1 MTLTKEEAK
10 NMNILDVA
18 NSLGMNMLKS
28 SRNEYYWDEH
38 DSFKINTSKN
48 MFRWYSKDIGGDV
61 IQMIQTLRGVSFREA
76 INYLDTGNFEEAKVQ
91 EVTREPFKYLLEKY
105 ETDFDNGR
113 RYLKE
118 IRGLSDNTIDFFL
131 KEKALALVNRK
142 YQDGYSE
149 QVLVFKYFDD
159 NQNIIGGTLQGIVPN
174 KDRYEGKGYLKQ
186 IIYNSDGTAG
196 VNVTVGEKA
205 DRLIFFEAPID
216 MMSYYELNKHNL
228 NNVKLISMDGLK
240 ESTVAR
246 YLTEHIITDEVRK
259 KTLDFSNAVGYMN
272 FIINDTDYFDDNK
285 NTDVI
290 TLAVDNDS
298 AGRNFIEKLEKIGL
312 KFQTELP
319 PQLKNK
325 EKTDWNEVLIVQK
338 KLEKS
343 KGEINV
349 EQNTENKT
357 IEELNAPF
365 FNAEILDAYVEE
377 VMQYY
382 TKDITKAD
390 YLFPDG
396 RMVSSWEYGLRGSD
410 HRTIRNYF
418 DAMEQPQLDI
428 LDNHP
433 RDFWNLIHNGLG
445 AVRLTPE
452 TQVALILEG
461 QKLTPIQQEILKNST
476 FTVEVYQESKEIT
489 PEYLKKL
496 GVDYKFEKEK
506 TSNFGSKEEQKVS
519 LQKLV
524 DSKKIN
530 QWQKQPEYYFVKGLR
545 KVAVKLEN
553 GRLRLSKKYPP
564 KNDNEKQYIKD
575 LFEGKDVSISEI
587 RLQKLPENT
596 PKEEKEKIIIENL
609 AYGNDAKGL
618 NEHLKMGLKEYV
630 NSDQYKKY
638 LDTIS
643 KFHNYSRRNIDLIHQ
658 QKPDATLIAGAKK
671 WNESFERY
679 TNKGEKGFT
688 IYAPSE
694 YKIKDLNGDFVLD
707 KDGKVKTNIRFIPVK
722 VFDVS
727 QTNGKELSLN
737 SVELE
742 NNVENYVDIYKA
754 LKEIADKD
762 NIKIVFVHKE
772 LMPTAYGSYT
782 PAKNTIELR
791 KGMGQGDTLST
802 LIHELAHA
810 KYQSKIITTEEYAL
824 NELHAESI
832 AYVTSKYLGLDTSKQ
847 SFGYLNSYMK
857 DRKDFT
863 DLDRVIDKIHN
874 DAKDLINKIDTTLEK
889 VKSKE
894 VTKDKFQ
901 SKIERAIEKQKE
913 KISQKAQEVTSEKK
927 FPRQPAMKN

>member
-18 NSLGMNMLKS
+18 NSLGMNMLRS

-61 IQMIQTLRGVSFREA
+61 IQMVQTLRGVSFREA
-76 INYLDTGNFEEAKVQ
+76 INYLDTGHFEEAKVQ
-91 EVTREPFKYLLEKY
+91 EVTRESFKYLLEKY
-105 ETDFDNGR
+105 ETDFENGR

-118 IRGLSDNTIDFFL
+118 VRGLSENTIDFFL
-131 KEKALALVNRK
+131 KEKVLALVNRK
-142 YQDGYSE
+142 YKDGYSE

-246 YLTEHIITDEVRK
+246 YLTEHIITDEARR
-259 KTLDFSNAVGYMN
+259 KTLDFSNAVDYMN
-272 FIINDTDYFDDNK
+272 FIIKDTDYFDDNK

-338 KLEKS
+338 KLEKR
-343 KGEINV
+343 KGEINM
-349 EQNTENKT
+349 EQNTGNKT
-357 IEELNAPF
+357 REEF
-365 FNAEILDAYVEE
+365 
-377 VMQYY
+377 
-382 TKDITKAD
+382 
-390 YLFPDG
+390 
-396 RMVSSWEYGLRGSD
+396 
-410 HRTIRNYF
+410 
-418 DAMEQPQLDI
+418 
-428 LDNHP
+428 
-433 RDFWNLIHNGLG
+433 
-445 AVRLTPE
+445 
-452 TQVALILEG
+452 LE
-461 QKLTPIQQEILKNST
+461 
-476 FTVEVYQESKEIT
+476 
-489 PEYLKKL
+489 
-496 GVDYKFEKEK
+496 
-506 TSNFGSKEEQKVS
+506 
-519 LQKLV
+519 KLV
-524 DSKKIN
+524 DSKKLTQWTKN
-530 QWQKQPEYYFVKGLR
+530 QQYYFVKGLK

-553 GRLRLSKKYPP
+553 GKLRLSKKYPP

-575 LFEGKDVSISEI
+575 LLEGKDVSISEI
-587 RLQKLPENT
+587 RLQQLPDNT
-596 PKEEKEKIIIENL
+596 SKEEKEKIIIENL
-609 AYGNDAKGL
+609 AYGNDVKGL

-679 TNKGEKGFT
+679 INKGEKGFT

-694 YKIKDLNGDFVLD
+694 YKVKDLNGDFVLD

-762 NIKIVFVHKE
+762 NIKIVFVDKE
-772 LMPTAYGSYT
+772 LMPRAYGSYT

-832 AYVTSKYLGLDTSKQ
+832 AYVTSKHLGLDTSKQ

-863 DLDRVIDKIHN
+863 DLDRVIDKIHS

-894 VTKDKFQ
+894 ITKDKFQ

-913 KISQKAQEVTSEKK
+913 KISQKTQEVMPEKK

>member
-61 IQMIQTLRGVSFREA
+61 IQMVQTLRGVSFREA
-76 INYLDTGNFEEAKVQ
+76 INYLDTGHFEEAKVQ

-142 YQDGYSE
+142 YKDGYSE

-205 DRLIFFEAPID
+205 NRLIFFEAPID

-246 YLTEHIITDEVRK
+246 YLTEHIITDEARR
-259 KTLDFSNAVGYMN
+259 KTLDFSNAVDYMN
-272 FIINDTDYFDDNK
+272 FIIKDTDYFDHNK

-338 KLEKS
+338 KLEKR
-343 KGEINV
+343 KGEINM
-349 EQNTENKT
+349 EQNKGNRTR
-357 IEELNAPF
+357 EELNAPF

-382 TKDITKAD
+382 TKDVTKAD

-433 RDFWNLIHNGLG
+433 RDFWNLVHNGLG

-496 GVDYKFEKEK
+496 GIEYKFEKEK
-506 TSNFGSKEEQKVS
+506 VSNLDSKQEQSVN

-524 DSKKIN
+524 DSKKLTQWTKN
-530 QWQKQPEYYFVKGLR
+530 QQYYFVKGLK

-553 GRLRLSKKYPP
+553 GELRLSKKYPP
-564 KNDNEKQYIKD
+564 KNDNEKKYIKD
-575 LFEGKDVSISEI
+575 LLEGKDVSISEI
-587 RLQKLPENT
+587 RLQQLPDNT

-671 WNESFERY
+671 WNESFGRY
-679 TNKGEKGFT
+679 INKGEKGFT

-694 YKIKDLNGDFVLD
+694 HKVKDLNGDFVLD
-707 KDGKVKTNIRFIPVK
+707 EDGKVKTNIRFIPVK

-742 NNVENYVDIYKA
+742 NNVENYVNIYKA

-762 NIKIVFVHKE
+762 NIKIVFVDKE
-772 LMPTAYGSYT
+772 LMPRAYGSYT

-832 AYVTSKYLGLDTSKQ
+832 AYVTSKHLGLDTSKQ

-894 VTKDKFQ
+894 ITRDKFQ
-901 SKIERAIEKQKE
+901 SKIERAIDKQRE
-913 KISQKAQEVTSEKK
+913 KISQKAQEVTPEKK
-927 FPRQPAMKN
+927 FPTQRAMKN

>member
-61 IQMIQTLRGVSFREA
+61 IQMVQTLRGVSFKEA
-76 INYLDTGNFEEAKVQ
+76 INYLNTGHFEEAKVQ

-118 IRGLSDNTIDFFL
+118 VRGLSENTIDFFL
-131 KEKALALVNRK
+131 KEKVLALVNRK

-246 YLTEHIITDEVRK
+246 YLTEHIITDEARR

-272 FIINDTDYFDDNK
+272 FIIKDTDYFDHNK

-343 KGEINV
+343 KGEINM

-365 FNAEILDAYVEE
+365 FN
-377 VMQYY
+377 
-382 TKDITKAD
+382 
-390 YLFPDG
+390 
-396 RMVSSWEYGLRGSD
+396 
-410 HRTIRNYF
+410 
-418 DAMEQPQLDI
+418 
-428 LDNHP
+428 
-433 RDFWNLIHNGLG
+433 
-445 AVRLTPE
+445 
-452 TQVALILEG
+452 
-461 QKLTPIQQEILKNST
+461 
-476 FTVEVYQESKEIT
+476 
-489 PEYLKKL
+489 
-496 GVDYKFEKEK
+496 KEK
-506 TSNFGSKEEQKVS
+506 VSNFDSKQEQSVN

-524 DSKKIN
+524 DSKKLN

-564 KNDNEKQYIKD
+564 KNDNEKQYLKD
-575 LFEGKDVSISEI
+575 LLEGKDVSISEI
-587 RLQKLPENT
+587 RLQQLPENT

-679 TNKGEKGFT
+679 INKGEKGFT

-694 YKIKDLNGDFVLD
+694 YKVKDLNGDFVLD

-754 LKEIADKD
+754 LKGIADKD
-762 NIKIVFVHKE
+762 NIKIVFVDKE
-772 LMPTAYGSYT
+772 LMPRAYGSYT

-832 AYVTSKYLGLDTSKQ
+832 AYVTSKHLGLDTSKQ

-863 DLDRVIDKIHN
+863 DLDRVIDKIHS

-894 VTKDKFQ
+894 ITRDKFQ

-913 KISQKAQEVTSEKK
+913 KISQKTQEVMPEKK

>member
-131 KEKALALVNRK
+131 KEKALALANRK
-142 YQDGYSE
+142 YKDGYSE

-246 YLTEHIITDEVRK
+246 YLTEHIITDEARR
-259 KTLDFSNAVGYMN
+259 KTLDFSNAVDYMN
-272 FIINDTDYFDDNK
+272 FIIKDTDYFDHNK

-338 KLEKS
+338 KLEKR
-343 KGEINV
+343 KGEINM
-349 EQNTENKT
+349 EQNTGNKT
-357 IEELNAPF
+357 REEF
-365 FNAEILDAYVEE
+365 
-377 VMQYY
+377 
-382 TKDITKAD
+382 
-390 YLFPDG
+390 
-396 RMVSSWEYGLRGSD
+396 
-410 HRTIRNYF
+410 
-418 DAMEQPQLDI
+418 
-428 LDNHP
+428 
-433 RDFWNLIHNGLG
+433 
-445 AVRLTPE
+445 
-452 TQVALILEG
+452 LE
-461 QKLTPIQQEILKNST
+461 
-476 FTVEVYQESKEIT
+476 
-489 PEYLKKL
+489 
-496 GVDYKFEKEK
+496 
-506 TSNFGSKEEQKVS
+506 
-519 LQKLV
+519 KLV
-524 DSKKIN
+524 DSKKLTQWTKN
-530 QWQKQPEYYFVKGLR
+530 QQYYFVKGLK

-553 GRLRLSKKYPP
+553 GKLRLSKKYPP

-575 LFEGKDVSISEI
+575 LLEGKDVSISEI
-587 RLQKLPENT
+587 RLQQLPDNT
-596 PKEEKEKIIIENL
+596 LKEEKEKIIIENL
-609 AYGNDAKGL
+609 AYGNDVKGL

-679 TNKGEKGFT
+679 INKGEKGFT

-694 YKIKDLNGDFVLD
+694 YKVKDLNGDFVLD

-762 NIKIVFVHKE
+762 NIKIVFVDKE
-772 LMPTAYGSYT
+772 LMPRAYGSYT

-832 AYVTSKYLGLDTSKQ
+832 AYVTSKHLGLDTSKQ

-863 DLDRVIDKIHN
+863 DLDKVIDKIHN

-913 KISQKAQEVTSEKK
+913 KISQKTQEVIPEKK

>member
-61 IQMIQTLRGVSFREA
+61 IQMVQTLRGVSFREA
-76 INYLDTGNFEEAKVQ
+76 INYLDTGHFEEAKVQ

-118 IRGLSDNTIDFFL
+118 VRGLSDETIDFFL

-142 YQDGYSE
+142 YKDGYSE

-205 DRLIFFEAPID
+205 NRLIFFEAPID

-240 ESTVAR
+240 ESTVTR
-246 YLTEHIITDEVRK
+246 YLTEHIITDEARR
-259 KTLDFSNAVGYMN
+259 KTLDFSNAVDYMN
-272 FIINDTDYFDDNK
+272 FIIKDTDYFDHNK

-338 KLEKS
+338 KLEKR
-343 KGEINV
+343 KGEINM
-349 EQNTENKT
+349 EQNTGNKT
-357 IEELNAPF
+357 REEF
-365 FNAEILDAYVEE
+365 
-377 VMQYY
+377 
-382 TKDITKAD
+382 
-390 YLFPDG
+390 
-396 RMVSSWEYGLRGSD
+396 
-410 HRTIRNYF
+410 
-418 DAMEQPQLDI
+418 
-428 LDNHP
+428 
-433 RDFWNLIHNGLG
+433 
-445 AVRLTPE
+445 
-452 TQVALILEG
+452 
-461 QKLTPIQQEILKNST
+461 LK
-476 FTVEVYQESKEIT
+476 
-489 PEYLKKL
+489 
-496 GVDYKFEKEK
+496 
-506 TSNFGSKEEQKVS
+506 
-519 LQKLV
+519 KLV
-524 DSKKIN
+524 DSKKLTQWTKN
-530 QWQKQPEYYFVKGLR
+530 QQYYFVKGLK

-553 GRLRLSKKYPP
+553 GKLRLSKKYPP

-575 LFEGKDVSISEI
+575 LLEGKDVSISEI
-587 RLQKLPENT
+587 RLQQLPDNT
-596 PKEEKEKIIIENL
+596 SKEEKEKIIIENL
-609 AYGNDAKGL
+609 AYGNDVKGL

-679 TNKGEKGFT
+679 INKGEKGFT

-694 YKIKDLNGDFVLD
+694 YKVKDLNGDFVLD

-762 NIKIVFVHKE
+762 NIKIVFVDKE
-772 LMPTAYGSYT
+772 LMPRAYGSYT

-832 AYVTSKYLGLDTSKQ
+832 AYVTSKHLGLDTSKQ

-863 DLDRVIDKIHN
+863 DLDRVIDKIHS

-894 VTKDKFQ
+894 ITRDKFQ

-913 KISQKAQEVTSEKK
+913 KISQKTQEVTSEKK
-927 FPRQPAMKN
+927 FPTQRAMKN

>member
-61 IQMIQTLRGVSFREA
+61 IQMVQTLRGVSFREA
-76 INYLDTGNFEEAKVQ
+76 INYLDTGHFEEAKVQ

-118 IRGLSDNTIDFFL
+118 VRGLSENTIDFFL
-131 KEKALALVNRK
+131 KEQALALVNRK

-196 VNVTVGEKA
+196 VNVIVGEKA

-246 YLTEHIITDEVRK
+246 YLTEHIITDEARR

-272 FIINDTDYFDDNK
+272 FIIKDTDYFDGNK

-319 PQLKNK
+319 PQLENK

-343 KGEINV
+343 KGEPNM
-349 EQNTENKT
+349 EQNTGNKT
-357 IEELNAPF
+357 RE
-365 FNAEILDAYVEE
+365 EILE
-377 VMQYY
+377 
-382 TKDITKAD
+382 
-390 YLFPDG
+390 
-396 RMVSSWEYGLRGSD
+396 
-410 HRTIRNYF
+410 
-418 DAMEQPQLDI
+418 
-428 LDNHP
+428 
-433 RDFWNLIHNGLG
+433 
-445 AVRLTPE
+445 
-452 TQVALILEG
+452 
-461 QKLTPIQQEILKNST
+461 
-476 FTVEVYQESKEIT
+476 
-489 PEYLKKL
+489 
-496 GVDYKFEKEK
+496 
-506 TSNFGSKEEQKVS
+506 
-519 LQKLV
+519 KLV
-524 DSKKIN
+524 DSKKLTQWTKN
-530 QWQKQPEYYFVKGLR
+530 QQYYFVKGLK

-553 GRLRLSKKYPP
+553 GKLRLSKKYPP

-575 LFEGKDVSISEI
+575 LLEGKDVSISEV
-587 RLQKLPENT
+587 RLQQLPENT
-596 PKEEKEKIIIENL
+596 PKEEKEKIIIEDL

-618 NEHLKMGLKEYV
+618 NEHLKNGLKEYV

-671 WNESFERY
+671 WNESFGRY
-679 TNKGEKGFT
+679 INKGEKGFT

-694 YKIKDLNGDFVLD
+694 HKVKDLNGDFVLD
-707 KDGKVKTNIRFIPVK
+707 EDGKVKTNIRFIPVK

-762 NIKIVFVHKE
+762 NIKIVFVDKE

-782 PAKNTIELR
+782 PAKNKIDLR

-810 KYQSKIITTEEYAL
+810 KYQSKTITTEEYAL

-832 AYVTSKYLGLDTSKQ
+832 AYVTSKHLGLDTSRQ

-863 DLDRVIDKIHN
+863 DLDKVIDKIHN

-901 SKIERAIEKQKE
+901 SKIERAIDKQRE

-927 FPRQPAMKN
+927 FPTQRAMKN

>member
-61 IQMIQTLRGVSFREA
+61 IQMVQTLRGVSFREA
-76 INYLDTGNFEEAKVQ
+76 INYLNTGNFEEAKVQ
-91 EVTREPFKYLLEKY
+91 EVIREPFKYLLEKY

-118 IRGLSDNTIDFFL
+118 VRGLSENTIDFFL
-131 KEKALALVNRK
+131 KEQALALVNRK

-149 QVLVFKYFDD
+149 QVLVFKYFD
-159 NQNIIGGTLQGIVPN
+159 NNRNIIGGSLQGIEAN
-174 KDRYEGKGYLKQ
+174 KNRYEGKGYLKQ

-216 MMSYYELNKHNL
+216 MMSYYELNKNNL

-246 YLTEHIITDEVRK
+246 YLTEHIITDEARR

-272 FIINDTDYFDDNK
+272 FIIKDTDYFDDNK
-285 NTDVI
+285 NADVI

-343 KGEINV
+343 KGETNM
-349 EQNTENKT
+349 EQNTGNKT
-357 IEELNAPF
+357 RE
-365 FNAEILDAYVEE
+365 EILE
-377 VMQYY
+377 
-382 TKDITKAD
+382 
-390 YLFPDG
+390 
-396 RMVSSWEYGLRGSD
+396 
-410 HRTIRNYF
+410 
-418 DAMEQPQLDI
+418 
-428 LDNHP
+428 
-433 RDFWNLIHNGLG
+433 
-445 AVRLTPE
+445 
-452 TQVALILEG
+452 
-461 QKLTPIQQEILKNST
+461 
-476 FTVEVYQESKEIT
+476 
-489 PEYLKKL
+489 
-496 GVDYKFEKEK
+496 
-506 TSNFGSKEEQKVS
+506 
-519 LQKLV
+519 KLV
-524 DSKKIN
+524 DSKKLTRWTKN
-530 QWQKQPEYYFVKGLR
+530 QQYYFVKGLK

-553 GRLRLSKKYPP
+553 GELRLSKKYPP
-564 KNDNEKQYIKD
+564 KNDNEKQYIKN
-575 LFEGKDVSISEI
+575 LLEGKDVSISEI
-587 RLQKLPENT
+587 RLQQLPENT

-679 TNKGEKGFT
+679 INKGEKGFT

-694 YKIKDLNGDFVLD
+694 YKVKDLNGDFVLD

-762 NIKIVFVHKE
+762 NIKIVFVDKE

-889 VKSKE
+889 IKSKE
-894 VTKDKFQ
+894 ITKDKFQ
-901 SKIERAIEKQKE
+901 SKIERTIEKQRE
-913 KISQKAQEVTSEKK
+913 KMSQKAQEVTSEKK
-927 FPRQPAMKN
+927 FPTQPAMKN

>member
-28 SRNEYYWDEH
+28 SRNEYYWEEH

-61 IQMIQTLRGVSFREA
+61 IQMVQTLRGVSFREA
-76 INYLDTGNFEEAKVQ
+76 INYLDTGHFEEAKVQ

-118 IRGLSDNTIDFFL
+118 VRGLSDETIDFFL

-142 YQDGYSE
+142 YKDGYSE

-205 DRLIFFEAPID
+205 NRLIFFEAPID

-246 YLTEHIITDEVRK
+246 YLTEHIITDEARR
-259 KTLDFSNAVGYMN
+259 KTLDFSNAVDYMN
-272 FIINDTDYFDDNK
+272 FIIKDTDYFDHNK

-338 KLEKS
+338 KLEKR
-343 KGEINV
+343 KGEINM
-349 EQNTENKT
+349 EQNTGNKT
-357 IEELNAPF
+357 REEF
-365 FNAEILDAYVEE
+365 
-377 VMQYY
+377 
-382 TKDITKAD
+382 
-390 YLFPDG
+390 
-396 RMVSSWEYGLRGSD
+396 
-410 HRTIRNYF
+410 
-418 DAMEQPQLDI
+418 
-428 LDNHP
+428 
-433 RDFWNLIHNGLG
+433 
-445 AVRLTPE
+445 
-452 TQVALILEG
+452 LE
-461 QKLTPIQQEILKNST
+461 
-476 FTVEVYQESKEIT
+476 
-489 PEYLKKL
+489 
-496 GVDYKFEKEK
+496 
-506 TSNFGSKEEQKVS
+506 
-519 LQKLV
+519 KLV
-524 DSKKIN
+524 DSKKLTQWTKN
-530 QWQKQPEYYFVKGLR
+530 QQYYFVKGLK

-553 GRLRLSKKYPP
+553 GKLRLSKKYPP

-575 LFEGKDVSISEI
+575 LLEGKDVSISEI
-587 RLQKLPENT
+587 RLQQLPDNT
-596 PKEEKEKIIIENL
+596 SKEEKEKIIIENL
-609 AYGNDAKGL
+609 AYGNDVKGL

-658 QKPDATLIAGAKK
+658 QKPDATLIEGAKK

-679 TNKGEKGFT
+679 INKGEKGFT

-694 YKIKDLNGDFVLD
+694 YKVKDLNGDFVLD

-762 NIKIVFVHKE
+762 NIKIVFVDKE
-772 LMPTAYGSYT
+772 LMPRAYGSYT

-832 AYVTSKYLGLDTSKQ
+832 AYVTSKHLGLDTSKQ

-863 DLDRVIDKIHN
+863 DLDRVIDKIHS

-894 VTKDKFQ
+894 ITKDKFQ

-913 KISQKAQEVTSEKK
+913 KVSQKTQEVMPEKK

>member
-10 NMNILDVA
+10 NINILDVA

-76 INYLDTGNFEEAKVQ
+76 INYLDTGHFEEAKVQ

-118 IRGLSDNTIDFFL
+118 VRGLSENTIDFFL
-131 KEKALALVNRK
+131 KEQALALVNRK

-159 NQNIIGGTLQGIVPN
+159 NKNIIGGTLQGILPN

-246 YLTEHIITDEVRK
+246 YLTEHIITDEAMK

-272 FIINDTDYFDDNK
+272 FIIKDTDYFDGNK
-285 NTDVI
+285 NADVI

-343 KGEINV
+343 KGEINM

-365 FNAEILDAYVEE
+365 FN
-377 VMQYY
+377 
-382 TKDITKAD
+382 
-390 YLFPDG
+390 
-396 RMVSSWEYGLRGSD
+396 
-410 HRTIRNYF
+410 
-418 DAMEQPQLDI
+418 
-428 LDNHP
+428 
-433 RDFWNLIHNGLG
+433 
-445 AVRLTPE
+445 
-452 TQVALILEG
+452 
-461 QKLTPIQQEILKNST
+461 
-476 FTVEVYQESKEIT
+476 
-489 PEYLKKL
+489 
-496 GVDYKFEKEK
+496 KEK
-506 TSNFGSKEEQKVS
+506 VSNFDSKQEQSVN

-524 DSKKIN
+524 DSKKLN

-564 KNDNEKQYIKD
+564 KNDNEKQYLKD
-575 LFEGKDVSISEI
+575 LLEGKDVSISEI
-587 RLQKLPENT
+587 RLQQLPENT

-679 TNKGEKGFT
+679 INKGEKGFT

-694 YKIKDLNGDFVLD
+694 YKVKDLNGDFVLD

-762 NIKIVFVHKE
+762 NIKIVFVDKE
-772 LMPTAYGSYT
+772 LMPRAYGSYT

-832 AYVTSKYLGLDTSKQ
+832 AYVTSKHLGLDTSKQ

-863 DLDRVIDKIHN
+863 DLDRVIDKIHS

-889 VKSKE
+889 VKLKE
-894 VTKDKFQ
+894 ITRDKFQ
-901 SKIERAIEKQKE
+901 SKIEKAIDKQRE
-913 KISQKAQEVTSEKK
+913 KISQKVQEVTSEKK
-927 FPRQPAMKN
+927 FPTQRAMKN

>member
-61 IQMIQTLRGVSFREA
+61 IQMVQTLRGVSFREA
-76 INYLDTGNFEEAKVQ
+76 INYLDTGHFEEAKVQ

-105 ETDFDNGR
+105 ETNFDNGR

-118 IRGLSDNTIDFFL
+118 VRSLSDETIDFFL

-240 ESTVAR
+240 ESTIAR
-246 YLTEHIITDEVRK
+246 YLTEHIITDEAMK
-259 KTLDFSNAVGYMN
+259 KTLDFSNTVGYMN
-272 FIINDTDYFDDNK
+272 FIIKDTDYFDGNK
-285 NTDVI
+285 NADVI

-343 KGEINV
+343 KGEINM

-365 FNAEILDAYVEE
+365 FN
-377 VMQYY
+377 
-382 TKDITKAD
+382 
-390 YLFPDG
+390 
-396 RMVSSWEYGLRGSD
+396 
-410 HRTIRNYF
+410 
-418 DAMEQPQLDI
+418 
-428 LDNHP
+428 
-433 RDFWNLIHNGLG
+433 
-445 AVRLTPE
+445 
-452 TQVALILEG
+452 
-461 QKLTPIQQEILKNST
+461 
-476 FTVEVYQESKEIT
+476 
-489 PEYLKKL
+489 
-496 GVDYKFEKEK
+496 KEK
-506 TSNFGSKEEQKVS
+506 VSNFDSKQEQSVN

-524 DSKKIN
+524 DSKKLN

-564 KNDNEKQYIKD
+564 KNDNEKQYLKD
-575 LFEGKDVSISEI
+575 LLEGKDVSISEI
-587 RLQKLPENT
+587 RLQQLPENT

-679 TNKGEKGFT
+679 INKGEKGFT

-694 YKIKDLNGDFVLD
+694 YKVKDLNGDFVLD

-762 NIKIVFVHKE
+762 NIKIVFVDKE
-772 LMPTAYGSYT
+772 LMPRAYGSYT

-832 AYVTSKYLGLDTSKQ
+832 AYVTLKHLGLDTSKQ

-901 SKIERAIEKQKE
+901 SKIERAIDKQRE

-927 FPRQPAMKN
+927 FPTQRAMKS

>member
-38 DSFKINTSKN
+38 DSFKINISKN

-246 YLTEHIITDEVRK
+246 YLTEHIITDEVRR
-259 KTLDFSNAVGYMN
+259 KTLDFSNAVDYMN
-272 FIINDTDYFDDNK
+272 FIIKDTDYFDHNK

-319 PQLKNK
+319 PQLENK

-343 KGEINV
+343 KGEINM
-349 EQNTENKT
+349 EQNTGNKT
-357 IEELNAPF
+357 REEF
-365 FNAEILDAYVEE
+365 
-377 VMQYY
+377 
-382 TKDITKAD
+382 
-390 YLFPDG
+390 
-396 RMVSSWEYGLRGSD
+396 
-410 HRTIRNYF
+410 
-418 DAMEQPQLDI
+418 
-428 LDNHP
+428 
-433 RDFWNLIHNGLG
+433 
-445 AVRLTPE
+445 
-452 TQVALILEG
+452 LE
-461 QKLTPIQQEILKNST
+461 
-476 FTVEVYQESKEIT
+476 
-489 PEYLKKL
+489 
-496 GVDYKFEKEK
+496 
-506 TSNFGSKEEQKVS
+506 
-519 LQKLV
+519 KLV
-524 DSKKIN
+524 DSKKLTQWTKN
-530 QWQKQPEYYFVKGLR
+530 QQYYFVKGLK

-575 LFEGKDVSISEI
+575 LLDGKDVSISEV
-587 RLQKLPENT
+587 RLQQLPENT

-618 NEHLKMGLKEYV
+618 NEHLKNGLKEYV

-679 TNKGEKGFT
+679 INKGEKGFT

-694 YKIKDLNGDFVLD
+694 YKVKDLNGDFVLD

-762 NIKIVFVHKE
+762 NIKIVFVDKE
-772 LMPTAYGSYT
+772 LMPRAYGSYT

-832 AYVTSKYLGLDTSKQ
+832 AYVTSKHLGLDTSKQ

-863 DLDRVIDKIHN
+863 DLDRVIDKIHS

-901 SKIERAIEKQKE
+901 SKIERAIDKQRE

-927 FPRQPAMKN
+927 FPTQRAMKS

>member
-61 IQMIQTLRGVSFREA
+61 IQMVQTLRGVSFREA
-76 INYLDTGNFEEAKVQ
+76 INYLNTGHFEEAKVQ

-118 IRGLSDNTIDFFL
+118 VRGLSENTIDFFL
-131 KEKALALVNRK
+131 KEQALALVNRK

-149 QVLVFKYFDD
+149 QVLVFKYFD
-159 NQNIIGGTLQGIVPN
+159 NNRNIIGGSLQGIEAN
-174 KDRYEGKGYLKQ
+174 KNRYEGKGYLKQ

-216 MMSYYELNKHNL
+216 MMSYYELNKNNL

-246 YLTEHIITDEVRK
+246 YLTEHIITDEARR

-272 FIINDTDYFDDNK
+272 FIIKDTDYFDGNK
-285 NTDVI
+285 NADVI

-319 PQLKNK
+319 PQLENK

-343 KGEINV
+343 KGEPNM
-349 EQNTENKT
+349 EQNTGNKT
-357 IEELNAPF
+357 RE
-365 FNAEILDAYVEE
+365 EILE
-377 VMQYY
+377 
-382 TKDITKAD
+382 
-390 YLFPDG
+390 
-396 RMVSSWEYGLRGSD
+396 
-410 HRTIRNYF
+410 
-418 DAMEQPQLDI
+418 
-428 LDNHP
+428 
-433 RDFWNLIHNGLG
+433 
-445 AVRLTPE
+445 
-452 TQVALILEG
+452 
-461 QKLTPIQQEILKNST
+461 
-476 FTVEVYQESKEIT
+476 
-489 PEYLKKL
+489 
-496 GVDYKFEKEK
+496 
-506 TSNFGSKEEQKVS
+506 
-519 LQKLV
+519 KLV
-524 DSKKIN
+524 DSKKLTQWTKN
-530 QWQKQPEYYFVKGLR
+530 QQYYFVKGLK

-553 GRLRLSKKYPP
+553 GELRLSKKYPP
-564 KNDNEKQYIKD
+564 KNNNEKQYIKD
-575 LFEGKDVSISEI
+575 LLEGKDVSISEI
-587 RLQKLPENT
+587 RLQQLPENT

-671 WNESFERY
+671 WNESFGRY
-679 TNKGEKGFT
+679 INKGEKGFT

-694 YKIKDLNGDFVLD
+694 HKVKDLNGDFVLD
-707 KDGKVKTNIRFIPVK
+707 EDGKVKTNIRFIPVK

-727 QTNGKELSLN
+727 QTNGKELSLD

-762 NIKIVFVHKE
+762 NIKIVFVDKE

-863 DLDRVIDKIHN
+863 DLDRVIDKIHS

-894 VTKDKFQ
+894 ITRDKFQ

-913 KISQKAQEVTSEKK
+913 KISQKTQEVMPEKK

>member
-48 MFRWYSKDIGGDV
+48 MFRWYSRDIGGDV
-61 IQMIQTLRGVSFREA
+61 IQMLQTLRGVSFREA
-76 INYLDTGNFEEAKVQ
+76 INYLDTGHFEEVKVQ

-105 ETDFDNGR
+105 ETNFDNGR

-118 IRGLSDNTIDFFL
+118 VRGLSDNTIDFFL
-131 KEKALALVNRK
+131 KEQALALVNRK

-216 MMSYYELNKHNL
+216 MMSYYELNKNNL

-246 YLTEHIITDEVRK
+246 YLTEHIITDEARR

-272 FIINDTDYFDDNK
+272 FIIKDTDYFDGNK
-285 NTDVI
+285 NADVI

-319 PQLKNK
+319 PQLENK

-343 KGEINV
+343 KGEPNM
-349 EQNTENKT
+349 EQNTGNKT
-357 IEELNAPF
+357 RE
-365 FNAEILDAYVEE
+365 EILE
-377 VMQYY
+377 
-382 TKDITKAD
+382 
-390 YLFPDG
+390 
-396 RMVSSWEYGLRGSD
+396 
-410 HRTIRNYF
+410 
-418 DAMEQPQLDI
+418 
-428 LDNHP
+428 
-433 RDFWNLIHNGLG
+433 
-445 AVRLTPE
+445 
-452 TQVALILEG
+452 
-461 QKLTPIQQEILKNST
+461 
-476 FTVEVYQESKEIT
+476 
-489 PEYLKKL
+489 
-496 GVDYKFEKEK
+496 
-506 TSNFGSKEEQKVS
+506 
-519 LQKLV
+519 KLV
-524 DSKKIN
+524 DSKKLTQWTKN
-530 QWQKQPEYYFVKGLR
+530 QQYYFVKGLK

-553 GRLRLSKKYPP
+553 GELRLSKKYPP
-564 KNDNEKQYIKD
+564 KNNNEKQYIKD
-575 LFEGKDVSISEI
+575 LLEGKDVSISEI
-587 RLQKLPENT
+587 RLQQLPENT

-618 NEHLKMGLKEYV
+618 NKHLKMGLKEYV

-671 WNESFERY
+671 WNESFGRY
-679 TNKGEKGFT
+679 INKGEKGFT

-694 YKIKDLNGDFVLD
+694 HKVKDLNGDFVLD
-707 KDGKVKTNIRFIPVK
+707 EDGKVKTNIRFIPVK

-762 NIKIVFVHKE
+762 NIKIVFVDKE

-802 LIHELAHA
+802 LIHELVHA
-810 KYQSKIITTEEYAL
+810 KYQSKTITTEEYAL

-832 AYVTSKYLGLDTSKQ
+832 AYVTSKHLGLDTSKQ

-863 DLDRVIDKIHN
+863 DLDKVIDKIHN

-901 SKIERAIEKQKE
+901 SKIERTIEKQKE
-913 KISQKAQEVTSEKK
+913 KISQKTQEVMPEKK
-927 FPRQPAMKN
+927 FPTQPAMKN

>member
-142 YQDGYSE
+142 YKDGYSE

-205 DRLIFFEAPID
+205 NRLIFFEAPID

-246 YLTEHIITDEVRK
+246 YLTEHIITDEARR
-259 KTLDFSNAVGYMN
+259 KTLDFSNAVDYMN
-272 FIINDTDYFDDNK
+272 FIIKDTDYFDHNK

-338 KLEKS
+338 KLEKR
-343 KGEINV
+343 KGEINM
-349 EQNTENKT
+349 EQNTGNKT
-357 IEELNAPF
+357 REEF
-365 FNAEILDAYVEE
+365 
-377 VMQYY
+377 
-382 TKDITKAD
+382 
-390 YLFPDG
+390 
-396 RMVSSWEYGLRGSD
+396 
-410 HRTIRNYF
+410 
-418 DAMEQPQLDI
+418 
-428 LDNHP
+428 
-433 RDFWNLIHNGLG
+433 
-445 AVRLTPE
+445 
-452 TQVALILEG
+452 LE
-461 QKLTPIQQEILKNST
+461 
-476 FTVEVYQESKEIT
+476 
-489 PEYLKKL
+489 
-496 GVDYKFEKEK
+496 
-506 TSNFGSKEEQKVS
+506 
-519 LQKLV
+519 KLV
-524 DSKKIN
+524 DSKKLTQWTKN
-530 QWQKQPEYYFVKGLR
+530 QQYYFVKGLK

-553 GRLRLSKKYPP
+553 GKLRLSKKYPP
-564 KNDNEKQYIKD
+564 KNDNDKQYIKD
-575 LFEGKDVSISEI
+575 LLEGKDVSISEI
-587 RLQKLPENT
+587 RLQQLPDNT
-596 PKEEKEKIIIENL
+596 SKEEKEKIIIENL
-609 AYGNDAKGL
+609 AYGNDVKGL

-679 TNKGEKGFT
+679 INKGEKGFT

-694 YKIKDLNGDFVLD
+694 YKVKDLNGDFVLD
-707 KDGKVKTNIRFIPVK
+707 EDGKVKTNIRFIPVK

-762 NIKIVFVHKE
+762 NIKIVFVDKE
-772 LMPTAYGSYT
+772 LMPRAYGSYT

-832 AYVTSKYLGLDTSKQ
+832 AYVTSKHLGLDTSKQ

-863 DLDRVIDKIHN
+863 DLDRVIDKIHS

-894 VTKDKFQ
+894 ITRDKFQ

-913 KISQKAQEVTSEKK
+913 KISQKTQEVTSEKK
-927 FPRQPAMKN
+927 FPTQRAMKN

>member
-118 IRGLSDNTIDFFL
+118 IRGLSENTIDFFL
-131 KEKALALVNRK
+131 KEKVLALVNRK

-159 NQNIIGGTLQGIVPN
+159 NKSIIGGTLQGIVPN

-246 YLTEHIITDEVRK
+246 YLTEHIITDEAMK

-272 FIINDTDYFDDNK
+272 FIIKDTDYFDHNK

-338 KLEKS
+338 KLEKR
-343 KGEINV
+343 KGEINM
-349 EQNTENKT
+349 EQNTGNKT
-357 IEELNAPF
+357 REEF
-365 FNAEILDAYVEE
+365 
-377 VMQYY
+377 
-382 TKDITKAD
+382 
-390 YLFPDG
+390 
-396 RMVSSWEYGLRGSD
+396 
-410 HRTIRNYF
+410 
-418 DAMEQPQLDI
+418 
-428 LDNHP
+428 
-433 RDFWNLIHNGLG
+433 
-445 AVRLTPE
+445 
-452 TQVALILEG
+452 LE
-461 QKLTPIQQEILKNST
+461 
-476 FTVEVYQESKEIT
+476 
-489 PEYLKKL
+489 
-496 GVDYKFEKEK
+496 
-506 TSNFGSKEEQKVS
+506 
-519 LQKLV
+519 KLV
-524 DSKKIN
+524 DSKKLTQWTKN
-530 QWQKQPEYYFVKGLR
+530 QQYYFVKGLK

-553 GRLRLSKKYPP
+553 GKLRLSKKYPP

-575 LFEGKDVSISEI
+575 LLEGKDVSISEI
-587 RLQKLPENT
+587 RLQQLPDNT
-596 PKEEKEKIIIENL
+596 SKEEKEKIIIENL
-609 AYGNDAKGL
+609 AYGNDVKGL

-679 TNKGEKGFT
+679 INKGEKGFT

-694 YKIKDLNGDFVLD
+694 YKVKDLNGDFVLD

-762 NIKIVFVHKE
+762 NIKIVFVDKE
-772 LMPTAYGSYT
+772 LMPRAYGSYT

-832 AYVTSKYLGLDTSKQ
+832 AYVTSKHLGLDTSKQ

-863 DLDRVIDKIHN
+863 DLDKVIDKIHN

-894 VTKDKFQ
+894 ITRDKFQ
-901 SKIERAIEKQKE
+901 SKIERAIDKQRE

-927 FPRQPAMKN
+927 FPTQRAMKN

>member
-61 IQMIQTLRGVSFREA
+61 IQMVQTLRGVSFKEA
-76 INYLDTGNFEEAKVQ
+76 INYLDTGHFEEAKVQ

-118 IRGLSDNTIDFFL
+118 VRGLSENTIDFFL
-131 KEKALALVNRK
+131 KEQALALVNRK

-246 YLTEHIITDEVRK
+246 YLIEHIITDEARK

-272 FIINDTDYFDDNK
+272 FIIKDTDYFDGNK
-285 NTDVI
+285 NADVI

-338 KLEKS
+338 KLEKR
-343 KGEINV
+343 KGEINM
-349 EQNTENKT
+349 EQNTGNKT
-357 IEELNAPF
+357 REEF
-365 FNAEILDAYVEE
+365 
-377 VMQYY
+377 
-382 TKDITKAD
+382 
-390 YLFPDG
+390 
-396 RMVSSWEYGLRGSD
+396 
-410 HRTIRNYF
+410 
-418 DAMEQPQLDI
+418 
-428 LDNHP
+428 
-433 RDFWNLIHNGLG
+433 
-445 AVRLTPE
+445 
-452 TQVALILEG
+452 LE
-461 QKLTPIQQEILKNST
+461 
-476 FTVEVYQESKEIT
+476 
-489 PEYLKKL
+489 
-496 GVDYKFEKEK
+496 
-506 TSNFGSKEEQKVS
+506 
-519 LQKLV
+519 KLV
-524 DSKKIN
+524 DSKKLTQWTKN
-530 QWQKQPEYYFVKGLR
+530 QQYYFVKGLK

-553 GRLRLSKKYPP
+553 GKLRLSKKYPP

-575 LFEGKDVSISEI
+575 LLEGKDVSISEI
-587 RLQKLPENT
+587 RLQQLPDNT
-596 PKEEKEKIIIENL
+596 SKEEKEKIIIENL
-609 AYGNDAKGL
+609 AYGNDVKGL

-679 TNKGEKGFT
+679 INKGEKGFT

-694 YKIKDLNGDFVLD
+694 YKVKDLNGDFVLD

-762 NIKIVFVHKE
+762 NIKIVFVDKE
-772 LMPTAYGSYT
+772 LMPRAYGSYT

-832 AYVTSKYLGLDTSKQ
+832 AYVTSKHLGLDTSKQ

-913 KISQKAQEVTSEKK
+913 KISQKTQEVMPEKK
-927 FPRQPAMKN
+927 FPTQPAMKN

>member
-131 KEKALALVNRK
+131 KEKALALANRK
-142 YQDGYSE
+142 YKDGYSE

-246 YLTEHIITDEVRK
+246 YLTEHIITDEARR
-259 KTLDFSNAVGYMN
+259 KTLDFSNAVDYMN
-272 FIINDTDYFDDNK
+272 FIIKDTDYFDHNK

-338 KLEKS
+338 KLEKR
-343 KGEINV
+343 KGEINM
-349 EQNTENKT
+349 EQNTGNKT
-357 IEELNAPF
+357 REEF
-365 FNAEILDAYVEE
+365 
-377 VMQYY
+377 
-382 TKDITKAD
+382 
-390 YLFPDG
+390 
-396 RMVSSWEYGLRGSD
+396 
-410 HRTIRNYF
+410 
-418 DAMEQPQLDI
+418 
-428 LDNHP
+428 
-433 RDFWNLIHNGLG
+433 
-445 AVRLTPE
+445 
-452 TQVALILEG
+452 LE
-461 QKLTPIQQEILKNST
+461 
-476 FTVEVYQESKEIT
+476 
-489 PEYLKKL
+489 
-496 GVDYKFEKEK
+496 
-506 TSNFGSKEEQKVS
+506 
-519 LQKLV
+519 KLV
-524 DSKKIN
+524 DSKKLTQWTKN
-530 QWQKQPEYYFVKGLR
+530 QQYYFVKGLK

-553 GRLRLSKKYPP
+553 GKLRLSKKYPP
-564 KNDNEKQYIKD
+564 KNDNEKQYIKN
-575 LFEGKDVSISEI
+575 LLEGKDVSISEI
-587 RLQKLPENT
+587 RLQQLPENT

-671 WNESFERY
+671 WNESFGRY
-679 TNKGEKGFT
+679 INKGEKGFT

-694 YKIKDLNGDFVLD
+694 HKVKDLNGDFVLD
-707 KDGKVKTNIRFIPVK
+707 EDGKVKTNIRFIPVK

-742 NNVENYVDIYKA
+742 NNVENYVNIYKA

-762 NIKIVFVHKE
+762 NIKIVFVDKE
-772 LMPTAYGSYT
+772 LMPRAYGSYT
-782 PAKNTIELR
+782 PVKNTIELR

-832 AYVTSKYLGLDTSKQ
+832 AYVTSKHLGLDTSKQ

-901 SKIERAIEKQKE
+901 SKIERAIDKQRE
-913 KISQKAQEVTSEKK
+913 KISQKTQEVTPEKK
-927 FPRQPAMKN
+927 FPTQPAMKN

>member
-61 IQMIQTLRGVSFREA
+61 IQMVQTLRGVSFREA
-76 INYLDTGNFEEAKVQ
+76 INYLNTGHFEEAKVQ
-91 EVTREPFKYLLEKY
+91 EVIREPFKYLLEKY

-118 IRGLSDNTIDFFL
+118 VRGLSENTIDFFL
-131 KEKALALVNRK
+131 KEQALALVNRK

-149 QVLVFKYFDD
+149 QVLVFKYFD
-159 NQNIIGGTLQGIVPN
+159 NNRNIIGGSLQGIEAN
-174 KDRYEGKGYLKQ
+174 KNRYEGKGYLKQ

-216 MMSYYELNKHNL
+216 MMSYYELNKNNL

-246 YLTEHIITDEVRK
+246 YLTEHIITDEARR

-272 FIINDTDYFDDNK
+272 FIIKDTDYFDGNK
-285 NTDVI
+285 NADVI

-319 PQLKNK
+319 PQLENK

-343 KGEINV
+343 KGETNM
-349 EQNTENKT
+349 EQNTGNKT
-357 IEELNAPF
+357 RE
-365 FNAEILDAYVEE
+365 EILE
-377 VMQYY
+377 
-382 TKDITKAD
+382 
-390 YLFPDG
+390 
-396 RMVSSWEYGLRGSD
+396 
-410 HRTIRNYF
+410 
-418 DAMEQPQLDI
+418 
-428 LDNHP
+428 
-433 RDFWNLIHNGLG
+433 
-445 AVRLTPE
+445 
-452 TQVALILEG
+452 
-461 QKLTPIQQEILKNST
+461 
-476 FTVEVYQESKEIT
+476 
-489 PEYLKKL
+489 
-496 GVDYKFEKEK
+496 
-506 TSNFGSKEEQKVS
+506 
-519 LQKLV
+519 KLV
-524 DSKKIN
+524 DSKKLTQWTKN
-530 QWQKQPEYYFVKGLR
+530 QQYYFVKGLK

-553 GRLRLSKKYPP
+553 GELRLSKKYPP
-564 KNDNEKQYIKD
+564 KNDNEKQYIKN
-575 LFEGKDVSISEI
+575 LLEGKDVSISEI
-587 RLQKLPENT
+587 RLQQLLENT

-671 WNESFERY
+671 WNESFGRY
-679 TNKGEKGFT
+679 INKGEKGFT

-694 YKIKDLNGDFVLD
+694 HKVKDLNGDFVLD
-707 KDGKVKTNIRFIPVK
+707 EDGKVKTNIRFIPVK

-762 NIKIVFVHKE
+762 NIKIVFVDKE

-810 KYQSKIITTEEYAL
+810 KYQSKTITTEEYAL

-832 AYVTSKYLGLDTSKQ
+832 AYVTSKHLGLDTSKQ

-863 DLDRVIDKIHN
+863 DLDKVIDKIHN

-901 SKIERAIEKQKE
+901 SKIERTIEKQKE
-913 KISQKAQEVTSEKK
+913 KISQKTQEVMPEKK
-927 FPRQPAMKN
+927 FPTQPAMKN

>member
-216 MMSYYELNKHNL
+216 MMSYYELNKNNL

-246 YLTEHIITDEVRK
+246 YLTEHIITDEARR

-272 FIINDTDYFDDNK
+272 FIIKDTDYFDGNK
-285 NTDVI
+285 NADVI

-319 PQLKNK
+319 PQLENK

-343 KGEINV
+343 KGEPNM
-349 EQNTENKT
+349 EQNTGNKT
-357 IEELNAPF
+357 RE
-365 FNAEILDAYVEE
+365 EILE
-377 VMQYY
+377 
-382 TKDITKAD
+382 
-390 YLFPDG
+390 
-396 RMVSSWEYGLRGSD
+396 
-410 HRTIRNYF
+410 
-418 DAMEQPQLDI
+418 
-428 LDNHP
+428 
-433 RDFWNLIHNGLG
+433 
-445 AVRLTPE
+445 
-452 TQVALILEG
+452 
-461 QKLTPIQQEILKNST
+461 
-476 FTVEVYQESKEIT
+476 
-489 PEYLKKL
+489 
-496 GVDYKFEKEK
+496 
-506 TSNFGSKEEQKVS
+506 
-519 LQKLV
+519 KLV
-524 DSKKIN
+524 DSKKLTQWTKN
-530 QWQKQPEYYFVKGLR
+530 QQYYFVKGLK

-553 GRLRLSKKYPP
+553 GELRLSKKYPP
-564 KNDNEKQYIKD
+564 KNNNEKQYIKD
-575 LFEGKDVSISEI
+575 LLEGKDVSISEI
-587 RLQKLPENT
+587 RLQQLPENT

-618 NEHLKMGLKEYV
+618 NKHLKMGLKEYV

-671 WNESFERY
+671 WNESFGRY
-679 TNKGEKGFT
+679 INKGEKGFT

-694 YKIKDLNGDFVLD
+694 HKVKDLNGDFVLD
-707 KDGKVKTNIRFIPVK
+707 EDGKVKTNIRFIPVK

-762 NIKIVFVHKE
+762 NIKIVFVDKE
-772 LMPTAYGSYT
+772 LMPRAYGSYT

-802 LIHELAHA
+802 LIHELVHA
-810 KYQSKIITTEEYAL
+810 KYQSKTITTEEYAL

-832 AYVTSKYLGLDTSKQ
+832 AYVTSKHLGLDTSKQ

-863 DLDRVIDKIHN
+863 DLDKVIDKIHN

-901 SKIERAIEKQKE
+901 SKIERTIEKQKE
-913 KISQKAQEVTSEKK
+913 KISQKTQEVMPEKK
-927 FPRQPAMKN
+927 FPTQPAMKN

>member
-76 INYLDTGNFEEAKVQ
+76 INYLDTGHFEEAKVQ

-118 IRGLSDNTIDFFL
+118 VRGLSENTIDFFL
-131 KEKALALVNRK
+131 KEQALALVNRK

-159 NQNIIGGTLQGIVPN
+159 NKNIIGGTLQGILPN

-272 FIINDTDYFDDNK
+272 FIIKDTDYFDDNK

-319 PQLKNK
+319 PQLENK
-325 EKTDWNEVLIVQK
+325 EKADWNEVLIVQK

-343 KGEINV
+343 KGEISM
-349 EQNTENKT
+349 EQNTGNKT
-357 IEELNAPF
+357 RKEL
-365 FNAEILDAYVEE
+365 
-377 VMQYY
+377 
-382 TKDITKAD
+382 
-390 YLFPDG
+390 
-396 RMVSSWEYGLRGSD
+396 
-410 HRTIRNYF
+410 
-418 DAMEQPQLDI
+418 
-428 LDNHP
+428 
-433 RDFWNLIHNGLG
+433 
-445 AVRLTPE
+445 
-452 TQVALILEG
+452 
-461 QKLTPIQQEILKNST
+461 
-476 FTVEVYQESKEIT
+476 
-489 PEYLKKL
+489 
-496 GVDYKFEKEK
+496 
-506 TSNFGSKEEQKVS
+506 

-524 DSKKIN
+524 DSKKLTQWTKN
-530 QWQKQPEYYFVKGLR
+530 QQYYFVKGLR

-553 GRLRLSKKYPP
+553 GELRLSKKYPP

-575 LFEGKDVSISEI
+575 LLEGKDVSISEI
-587 RLQKLPENT
+587 RLQQLPENT

-618 NEHLKMGLKEYV
+618 NEHLKMGLKEYI

-679 TNKGEKGFT
+679 INKGEKGFT

-742 NNVENYVDIYKA
+742 NNVENYVNIYKA

-762 NIKIVFVHKE
+762 NIKIVFVDKE
-772 LMPTAYGSYT
+772 LMPRAYGSYT

-832 AYVTSKYLGLDTSKQ
+832 AYVTSKHLGLDTSKQ

-913 KISQKAQEVTSEKK
+913 KISQKTQEVMPEKK
-927 FPRQPAMKN
+927 FPTQPAMKN

>member
-61 IQMIQTLRGVSFREA
+61 IQMVQTLRGVSFREA
-76 INYLDTGNFEEAKVQ
+76 INYLNTGHFEEAKVQ

-118 IRGLSDNTIDFFL
+118 VRGLSENTIDFFL
-131 KEKALALVNRK
+131 KEQALALVNRK

-149 QVLVFKYFDD
+149 QVLVFKYFD
-159 NQNIIGGTLQGIVPN
+159 NNRNIIGGSLQGIEAN
-174 KDRYEGKGYLKQ
+174 KNRYEGKGYLKQ

-216 MMSYYELNKHNL
+216 MMSYYELNKNNL

-246 YLTEHIITDEVRK
+246 YLTEHIITDEARR

-272 FIINDTDYFDDNK
+272 FIIKDTDYFDGNK
-285 NTDVI
+285 NADVI

-319 PQLKNK
+319 PQLENK

-343 KGEINV
+343 KGEPNM
-349 EQNTENKT
+349 EQNTGNKT
-357 IEELNAPF
+357 RE
-365 FNAEILDAYVEE
+365 EILE
-377 VMQYY
+377 
-382 TKDITKAD
+382 
-390 YLFPDG
+390 
-396 RMVSSWEYGLRGSD
+396 
-410 HRTIRNYF
+410 
-418 DAMEQPQLDI
+418 
-428 LDNHP
+428 
-433 RDFWNLIHNGLG
+433 
-445 AVRLTPE
+445 
-452 TQVALILEG
+452 
-461 QKLTPIQQEILKNST
+461 
-476 FTVEVYQESKEIT
+476 
-489 PEYLKKL
+489 
-496 GVDYKFEKEK
+496 
-506 TSNFGSKEEQKVS
+506 
-519 LQKLV
+519 KLV
-524 DSKKIN
+524 DSKKLTQWTKN
-530 QWQKQPEYYFVKGLR
+530 QQYYFVKGLK

-553 GRLRLSKKYPP
+553 GELRLSKKYPP
-564 KNDNEKQYIKD
+564 KNNNEKQYIKD
-575 LFEGKDVSISEI
+575 LLEGKDVSISEI
-587 RLQKLPENT
+587 RLQQLPENT

-671 WNESFERY
+671 WNESFGRY
-679 TNKGEKGFT
+679 INKGEKGFT

-694 YKIKDLNGDFVLD
+694 HKVKDLNGDFVLD
-707 KDGKVKTNIRFIPVK
+707 EDGKVKTNIRFIPVK

-762 NIKIVFVHKE
+762 NIKIVFVDKE
-772 LMPTAYGSYT
+772 LMPRAYGSYT

-810 KYQSKIITTEEYAL
+810 KYQSKTITTEEYAL

-832 AYVTSKYLGLDTSKQ
+832 AYVTSKHLGLDTSKQ

-863 DLDRVIDKIHN
+863 DLDKVIDKIHN

-901 SKIERAIEKQKE
+901 SKIERTIEEQKE
-913 KISQKAQEVTSEKK
+913 KISQKTQEVMPEKK
-927 FPRQPAMKN
+927 FPTQPAMKN

>member
-61 IQMIQTLRGVSFREA
+61 IQMVQTLRGVSFKEA
-76 INYLDTGNFEEAKVQ
+76 INYLDTGHFEEAKVQ

-118 IRGLSDNTIDFFL
+118 VRGLSENTIDFFL
-131 KEKALALVNRK
+131 KEQALALVNRK

-196 VNVTVGEKA
+196 VTVTVGEKA

-246 YLTEHIITDEVRK
+246 YLTEHIITDEARR

-272 FIINDTDYFDDNK
+272 FIIKDTDYFDHNK

-338 KLEKS
+338 KLEKR
-343 KGEINV
+343 KGEINM
-349 EQNTENKT
+349 EQNTGNRT
-357 IEELNAPF
+357 REEF
-365 FNAEILDAYVEE
+365 
-377 VMQYY
+377 
-382 TKDITKAD
+382 
-390 YLFPDG
+390 
-396 RMVSSWEYGLRGSD
+396 
-410 HRTIRNYF
+410 
-418 DAMEQPQLDI
+418 
-428 LDNHP
+428 
-433 RDFWNLIHNGLG
+433 
-445 AVRLTPE
+445 
-452 TQVALILEG
+452 LE
-461 QKLTPIQQEILKNST
+461 
-476 FTVEVYQESKEIT
+476 
-489 PEYLKKL
+489 
-496 GVDYKFEKEK
+496 
-506 TSNFGSKEEQKVS
+506 
-519 LQKLV
+519 KLV
-524 DSKKIN
+524 DSKKLTQWTKN
-530 QWQKQPEYYFVKGLR
+530 QQYYFVKGLK

-553 GRLRLSKKYPP
+553 GELRLSKKYPP

-575 LFEGKDVSISEI
+575 LLEGKDVSISEI
-587 RLQKLPENT
+587 RLQQLPENT

-679 TNKGEKGFT
+679 INKGEKGFT

-694 YKIKDLNGDFVLD
+694 YKVKDLNGDFVLD

-737 SVELE
+737 AVELE

-762 NIKIVFVHKE
+762 NIKIVFVDKE
-772 LMPTAYGSYT
+772 LMPRAYGSYT

-832 AYVTSKYLGLDTSKQ
+832 AYVTSKHLGLDTSKQ

-863 DLDRVIDKIHN
+863 DLDRVIDKIHS

-894 VTKDKFQ
+894 ITRDKFQ
-901 SKIERAIEKQKE
+901 SKIERTIEKQKE
-913 KISQKAQEVTSEKK
+913 KISQKTQEVMPEKK
-927 FPRQPAMKN
+927 FPTQPAMKN

>member
-142 YQDGYSE
+142 YKDGYSE

-246 YLTEHIITDEVRK
+246 YLTEHIITDEARR
-259 KTLDFSNAVGYMN
+259 KTLDFSNAVDYMN
-272 FIINDTDYFDDNK
+272 FIIKDTDYFDHNK

-343 KGEINV
+343 KGEINM
-349 EQNTENKT
+349 EQNKGNKT
-357 IEELNAPF
+357 
-365 FNAEILDAYVEE
+365 
-377 VMQYY
+377 
-382 TKDITKAD
+382 
-390 YLFPDG
+390 
-396 RMVSSWEYGLRGSD
+396 
-410 HRTIRNYF
+410 
-418 DAMEQPQLDI
+418 
-428 LDNHP
+428 
-433 RDFWNLIHNGLG
+433 RDEF
-445 AVRLTPE
+445 
-452 TQVALILEG
+452 LE
-461 QKLTPIQQEILKNST
+461 
-476 FTVEVYQESKEIT
+476 
-489 PEYLKKL
+489 
-496 GVDYKFEKEK
+496 
-506 TSNFGSKEEQKVS
+506 
-519 LQKLV
+519 KLV
-524 DSKKIN
+524 DSKKLTQWTKN
-530 QWQKQPEYYFVKGLR
+530 QQYYFVKGLR

-553 GRLRLSKKYPP
+553 GELRLSKKYPP

-575 LFEGKDVSISEI
+575 LLEGKDVSISEI
-587 RLQKLPENT
+587 RLQQLPENT

-671 WNESFERY
+671 WNESFGRY
-679 TNKGEKGFT
+679 INKGEKGFT

-694 YKIKDLNGDFVLD
+694 HKVKDLNGDFVLD
-707 KDGKVKTNIRFIPVK
+707 EDGKVKTNIRFIPVK

-762 NIKIVFVHKE
+762 NIKIVFIDKE
-772 LMPTAYGSYT
+772 LMPRAYGSYT

-832 AYVTSKYLGLDTSKQ
+832 AYVTSKHLGLDTSKQ

-863 DLDRVIDKIHN
+863 DLDKVIDKIHN

-913 KISQKAQEVTSEKK
+913 KISQKTQEVMPEKK

>member
-18 NSLGMNMLKS
+18 NSLGINMLKS

-61 IQMIQTLRGVSFREA
+61 IQMVQTLRGVSFREA
-76 INYLDTGNFEEAKVQ
+76 INYLDTGHFEEAKVQ

-118 IRGLSDNTIDFFL
+118 VRGLSDETIDFFL

-142 YQDGYSE
+142 YKDGYSE

-205 DRLIFFEAPID
+205 NRLIFFEAPID

-246 YLTEHIITDEVRK
+246 YLTEHIITDEARR
-259 KTLDFSNAVGYMN
+259 KTLDFSNAVDYMN
-272 FIINDTDYFDDNK
+272 FIIKDTDYFDHNK

-338 KLEKS
+338 KLEKR
-343 KGEINV
+343 KGEINM
-349 EQNTENKT
+349 EQNTGNKT
-357 IEELNAPF
+357 REEF
-365 FNAEILDAYVEE
+365 
-377 VMQYY
+377 
-382 TKDITKAD
+382 
-390 YLFPDG
+390 
-396 RMVSSWEYGLRGSD
+396 
-410 HRTIRNYF
+410 
-418 DAMEQPQLDI
+418 
-428 LDNHP
+428 
-433 RDFWNLIHNGLG
+433 
-445 AVRLTPE
+445 
-452 TQVALILEG
+452 LE
-461 QKLTPIQQEILKNST
+461 
-476 FTVEVYQESKEIT
+476 
-489 PEYLKKL
+489 
-496 GVDYKFEKEK
+496 
-506 TSNFGSKEEQKVS
+506 
-519 LQKLV
+519 KLV
-524 DSKKIN
+524 DSKKLTQWTKN
-530 QWQKQPEYYFVKGLR
+530 QQYYFVKGLK

-553 GRLRLSKKYPP
+553 GKLRLSKKYPP

-575 LFEGKDVSISEI
+575 LLEGKDVSISEI
-587 RLQKLPENT
+587 RLQQLPDNT
-596 PKEEKEKIIIENL
+596 SREEKEKIIIENL
-609 AYGNDAKGL
+609 AYGNDVKGL

-679 TNKGEKGFT
+679 INKGEKGFT

-694 YKIKDLNGDFVLD
+694 YKVKDLNGDFVLD

-762 NIKIVFVHKE
+762 NIKIVFVDKE
-772 LMPTAYGSYT
+772 LMPRAYGSYT

-824 NELHAESI
+824 NELHAVSI
-832 AYVTSKYLGLDTSKQ
+832 AYVTSKHLGLDTSKQ

-863 DLDRVIDKIHN
+863 DLDRVIDKIHS

-894 VTKDKFQ
+894 ITKDKFQ

-913 KISQKAQEVTSEKK
+913 KVSQKTQEVMPEKK

>member
-61 IQMIQTLRGVSFREA
+61 IQMVQTLRGVSFREA
-76 INYLDTGNFEEAKVQ
+76 INYLNTGHFEEAKVQ
-91 EVTREPFKYLLEKY
+91 EVIREPFKYLLEKY

-118 IRGLSDNTIDFFL
+118 VRGLSENTIDFFL
-131 KEKALALVNRK
+131 KEQALALVNRK

-149 QVLVFKYFDD
+149 QVLVFKYFD
-159 NQNIIGGTLQGIVPN
+159 NNRNIIGGSLQGIEAN
-174 KDRYEGKGYLKQ
+174 KNRYEGKGYLKQ

-246 YLTEHIITDEVRK
+246 YLTEHIITDEARR

-272 FIINDTDYFDDNK
+272 FIIKDTDYFDGNK

-319 PQLKNK
+319 PQLENK

-343 KGEINV
+343 KGETNM
-349 EQNTENKT
+349 EQNTGNKMR
-357 IEELNAPF
+357 E
-365 FNAEILDAYVEE
+365 EILE
-377 VMQYY
+377 
-382 TKDITKAD
+382 
-390 YLFPDG
+390 
-396 RMVSSWEYGLRGSD
+396 
-410 HRTIRNYF
+410 
-418 DAMEQPQLDI
+418 
-428 LDNHP
+428 
-433 RDFWNLIHNGLG
+433 
-445 AVRLTPE
+445 
-452 TQVALILEG
+452 
-461 QKLTPIQQEILKNST
+461 
-476 FTVEVYQESKEIT
+476 
-489 PEYLKKL
+489 
-496 GVDYKFEKEK
+496 
-506 TSNFGSKEEQKVS
+506 
-519 LQKLV
+519 KLV
-524 DSKKIN
+524 DSKKLTQWTKN
-530 QWQKQPEYYFVKGLR
+530 QQYYFVKGLK

-553 GRLRLSKKYPP
+553 GELRLSKKYPP

-575 LFEGKDVSISEI
+575 LLEGKDVSISEV
-587 RLQKLPENT
+587 RLQQLPENT

-671 WNESFERY
+671 WNESFGRY
-679 TNKGEKGFT
+679 INKGEKGFT

-694 YKIKDLNGDFVLD
+694 HKVKDLNGDFVLD
-707 KDGKVKTNIRFIPVK
+707 EDGKVKTNIRFIPVK

-742 NNVENYVDIYKA
+742 NNVENYVNIYKA

-762 NIKIVFVHKE
+762 NIKIVFVDKE
-772 LMPTAYGSYT
+772 LMPRAYGSYT
-782 PAKNTIELR
+782 PAKNIIELR

-889 VKSKE
+889 IKSKE
-894 VTKDKFQ
+894 ITKDKFQ
-901 SKIERAIEKQKE
+901 SKIERAIEKQRE

-927 FPRQPAMKN
+927 FPTQPAMKN

>member
-61 IQMIQTLRGVSFREA
+61 IQMVQTLRGVSFKEA
-76 INYLDTGNFEEAKVQ
+76 INYLDTGHFEEAKVQ

-118 IRGLSDNTIDFFL
+118 VRGLSENTIDFFL
-131 KEKALALVNRK
+131 KEQALALVNRK

-246 YLTEHIITDEVRK
+246 YLTEHIITDEARR

-272 FIINDTDYFDDNK
+272 FIIKDTDYFDHNK

-338 KLEKS
+338 KLEKR
-343 KGEINV
+343 KGEINM
-349 EQNTENKT
+349 EQNTGNKT
-357 IEELNAPF
+357 REEF
-365 FNAEILDAYVEE
+365 
-377 VMQYY
+377 
-382 TKDITKAD
+382 
-390 YLFPDG
+390 
-396 RMVSSWEYGLRGSD
+396 
-410 HRTIRNYF
+410 
-418 DAMEQPQLDI
+418 
-428 LDNHP
+428 
-433 RDFWNLIHNGLG
+433 
-445 AVRLTPE
+445 
-452 TQVALILEG
+452 LE
-461 QKLTPIQQEILKNST
+461 
-476 FTVEVYQESKEIT
+476 
-489 PEYLKKL
+489 
-496 GVDYKFEKEK
+496 
-506 TSNFGSKEEQKVS
+506 
-519 LQKLV
+519 KLV
-524 DSKKIN
+524 DSKKLTQWTKN
-530 QWQKQPEYYFVKGLR
+530 QQYYFVKGLK

-553 GRLRLSKKYPP
+553 GKLRLSKKYPP

-575 LFEGKDVSISEI
+575 LLEGKDVSISEI
-587 RLQKLPENT
+587 RLQQLPDNT
-596 PKEEKEKIIIENL
+596 SKEEKEKIIIENL
-609 AYGNDAKGL
+609 AYGNDVKGL

-679 TNKGEKGFT
+679 INKGEKGFT

-694 YKIKDLNGDFVLD
+694 YKVKDLNGDFVLD

-737 SVELE
+737 SIELE

-762 NIKIVFVHKE
+762 NIKIVFVDKE
-772 LMPTAYGSYT
+772 LMPRAYGSYT

-832 AYVTSKYLGLDTSKQ
+832 AYITSKHLGLDTSKQ

-901 SKIERAIEKQKE
+901 SKIERAIDKQRE

-927 FPRQPAMKN
+927 FPTQRAMKS

>member
-61 IQMIQTLRGVSFREA
+61 IQMVQTLRGVSFKEA
-76 INYLDTGNFEEAKVQ
+76 INYLDTGHFEEAKVQ

-118 IRGLSDNTIDFFL
+118 VRGLSENTIDFFL
-131 KEKALALVNRK
+131 KEQALALVNRK

-246 YLTEHIITDEVRK
+246 YLTEHIITDEARR

-272 FIINDTDYFDDNK
+272 FIIKDTDYFDHNK

-338 KLEKS
+338 KLEKR
-343 KGEINV
+343 KGEINM
-349 EQNTENKT
+349 EQNTGNKT
-357 IEELNAPF
+357 REEF
-365 FNAEILDAYVEE
+365 
-377 VMQYY
+377 
-382 TKDITKAD
+382 
-390 YLFPDG
+390 
-396 RMVSSWEYGLRGSD
+396 
-410 HRTIRNYF
+410 
-418 DAMEQPQLDI
+418 
-428 LDNHP
+428 
-433 RDFWNLIHNGLG
+433 
-445 AVRLTPE
+445 
-452 TQVALILEG
+452 LE
-461 QKLTPIQQEILKNST
+461 
-476 FTVEVYQESKEIT
+476 
-489 PEYLKKL
+489 
-496 GVDYKFEKEK
+496 
-506 TSNFGSKEEQKVS
+506 
-519 LQKLV
+519 KLV
-524 DSKKIN
+524 DSKKLTQWTKN
-530 QWQKQPEYYFVKGLR
+530 QQYYFVKGLK

-553 GRLRLSKKYPP
+553 GKLRLSKKYPP

-575 LFEGKDVSISEI
+575 LLEGKDVSISEI
-587 RLQKLPENT
+587 RLQQLPDNT
-596 PKEEKEKIIIENL
+596 SKEEKEKIIIENL
-609 AYGNDAKGL
+609 AYGNDVKGL

-679 TNKGEKGFT
+679 INKGEKGFT

-694 YKIKDLNGDFVLD
+694 YKVKDLNGDFVLD

-762 NIKIVFVHKE
+762 NIKIVFVDKE
-772 LMPTAYGSYT
+772 LMPRAYGSYT

-832 AYVTSKYLGLDTSKQ
+832 AYITSKHLGLDTSKQ

-901 SKIERAIEKQKE
+901 SKIERAIDKQRE

-927 FPRQPAMKN
+927 FPTQRAMKS

>member
-38 DSFKINTSKN
+38 DSFKINISKN

-246 YLTEHIITDEVRK
+246 YLTEHIITDEARR

-272 FIINDTDYFDDNK
+272 FIIKDTDYFDDNK

-343 KGEINV
+343 KGEINM
-349 EQNTENKT
+349 EQNIGNKT
-357 IEELNAPF
+357 GE
-365 FNAEILDAYVEE
+365 EILE
-377 VMQYY
+377 
-382 TKDITKAD
+382 
-390 YLFPDG
+390 
-396 RMVSSWEYGLRGSD
+396 
-410 HRTIRNYF
+410 
-418 DAMEQPQLDI
+418 
-428 LDNHP
+428 
-433 RDFWNLIHNGLG
+433 
-445 AVRLTPE
+445 
-452 TQVALILEG
+452 
-461 QKLTPIQQEILKNST
+461 
-476 FTVEVYQESKEIT
+476 
-489 PEYLKKL
+489 
-496 GVDYKFEKEK
+496 
-506 TSNFGSKEEQKVS
+506 
-519 LQKLV
+519 KLV
-524 DSKKIN
+524 DSKKLTQWTKN
-530 QWQKQPEYYFVKGLR
+530 QQYYFVKGLK

-553 GRLRLSKKYPP
+553 GELRLSKKYPP

-575 LFEGKDVSISEI
+575 LLKGKDVSISEI
-587 RLQKLPENT
+587 RLQQLPENT

-679 TNKGEKGFT
+679 INKGEKGFT

-694 YKIKDLNGDFVLD
+694 YKVKDLNGDFVLD

-762 NIKIVFVHKE
+762 NIKIVFVDKE
-772 LMPTAYGSYT
+772 LMPRAYGSYT

-832 AYVTSKYLGLDTSKQ
+832 AYVTSKHLGLDTSKQ

-863 DLDRVIDKIHN
+863 DLDRVIDKIHSN
-874 DAKDLINKIDTTLEK
+874 AKDLINKIDTTLEK

-894 VTKDKFQ
+894 ITRDKFQ

-913 KISQKAQEVTSEKK
+913 KISQKTQEVMPEKK

>member
-272 FIINDTDYFDDNK
+272 FIIKDTDYFDDNK

-298 AGRNFIEKLEKIGL
+298 AGRSFIEKLEKVGL

-319 PQLKNK
+319 PQLENK

-343 KGEINV
+343 KGEINM
-349 EQNTENKT
+349 EQNTGNKT
-357 IEELNAPF
+357 RKEL
-365 FNAEILDAYVEE
+365 
-377 VMQYY
+377 
-382 TKDITKAD
+382 
-390 YLFPDG
+390 
-396 RMVSSWEYGLRGSD
+396 
-410 HRTIRNYF
+410 
-418 DAMEQPQLDI
+418 
-428 LDNHP
+428 
-433 RDFWNLIHNGLG
+433 
-445 AVRLTPE
+445 
-452 TQVALILEG
+452 
-461 QKLTPIQQEILKNST
+461 
-476 FTVEVYQESKEIT
+476 
-489 PEYLKKL
+489 
-496 GVDYKFEKEK
+496 
-506 TSNFGSKEEQKVS
+506 

-524 DSKKIN
+524 DSKKLTQWTKN
-530 QWQKQPEYYFVKGLR
+530 QQYYFVKGLR

-553 GRLRLSKKYPP
+553 GELRLSKKYPP

-587 RLQKLPENT
+587 RLQQLPDNT

-609 AYGNDAKGL
+609 AYGNDVKGL

-679 TNKGEKGFT
+679 INKGEKGFT

-694 YKIKDLNGDFVLD
+694 HKIKDLNGDFVLD
-707 KDGKVKTNIRFIPVK
+707 EDGKVKTNIRFIPVK

-762 NIKIVFVHKE
+762 NIKIVFVDKE
-772 LMPTAYGSYT
+772 LMPRAYGSYT

-832 AYVTSKYLGLDTSKQ
+832 AYVTSKHLGLDTSKQ

-901 SKIERAIEKQKE
+901 SKIERVIDKQRE

-927 FPRQPAMKN
+927 FPTQQAMKN

>member
-246 YLTEHIITDEVRK
+246 YLTEHIITDEARR
-259 KTLDFSNAVGYMN
+259 KTLDFSNAVDYMN
-272 FIINDTDYFDDNK
+272 FIIKDTDYFDHNK

-338 KLEKS
+338 KLEKR
-343 KGEINV
+343 KGEINM
-349 EQNTENKT
+349 EQNTGNKT
-357 IEELNAPF
+357 REEF
-365 FNAEILDAYVEE
+365 
-377 VMQYY
+377 
-382 TKDITKAD
+382 
-390 YLFPDG
+390 
-396 RMVSSWEYGLRGSD
+396 
-410 HRTIRNYF
+410 
-418 DAMEQPQLDI
+418 
-428 LDNHP
+428 
-433 RDFWNLIHNGLG
+433 
-445 AVRLTPE
+445 
-452 TQVALILEG
+452 LE
-461 QKLTPIQQEILKNST
+461 
-476 FTVEVYQESKEIT
+476 
-489 PEYLKKL
+489 
-496 GVDYKFEKEK
+496 
-506 TSNFGSKEEQKVS
+506 
-519 LQKLV
+519 KLV
-524 DSKKIN
+524 DSKKLTQWTKN
-530 QWQKQPEYYFVKGLR
+530 QQYYFVKGLK

-553 GRLRLSKKYPP
+553 GKLRLSKKYPP

-575 LFEGKDVSISEI
+575 LLEGKDVSISEI
-587 RLQKLPENT
+587 RLQQLPDNT
-596 PKEEKEKIIIENL
+596 SKEEKEKIIIENL
-609 AYGNDAKGL
+609 AYGNDVKGL

-679 TNKGEKGFT
+679 INKGEKGFT

-694 YKIKDLNGDFVLD
+694 YKVKDLNGDFVLD
-707 KDGKVKTNIRFIPVK
+707 EDGKVKTNIRFIPVK

-762 NIKIVFVHKE
+762 NIKIVFVDKE
-772 LMPTAYGSYT
+772 LMPRAYGSYT

-832 AYVTSKYLGLDTSKQ
+832 AYVTSKHLGLDTSKQ

-863 DLDRVIDKIHN
+863 DLDRVIDKIHS

-894 VTKDKFQ
+894 ITRDKFQ
-901 SKIERAIEKQKE
+901 SKIERAIEKQRE
-913 KISQKAQEVTSEKK
+913 KISQKTQEVMPEKK
-927 FPRQPAMKN
+927 FPTQPAMKN

>member
-61 IQMIQTLRGVSFREA
+61 IQMVQTLRGVSFREA
-76 INYLDTGNFEEAKVQ
+76 INYLNTGHFEEAKVQ

-118 IRGLSDNTIDFFL
+118 VRGLSDNTIDFFL
-131 KEKALALVNRK
+131 KEQALALVNRK

-149 QVLVFKYFDD
+149 QALVFKYFDD

-216 MMSYYELNKHNL
+216 MMSYYELNKHDL

-246 YLTEHIITDEVRK
+246 YLTEHIITDEVRR

-272 FIINDTDYFDDNK
+272 FIIKDTDYFDHNK

-319 PQLKNK
+319 PQLENK

-343 KGEINV
+343 KGEINM
-349 EQNTENKT
+349 EQNTGNKT
-357 IEELNAPF
+357 REEF
-365 FNAEILDAYVEE
+365 
-377 VMQYY
+377 
-382 TKDITKAD
+382 
-390 YLFPDG
+390 
-396 RMVSSWEYGLRGSD
+396 
-410 HRTIRNYF
+410 
-418 DAMEQPQLDI
+418 
-428 LDNHP
+428 
-433 RDFWNLIHNGLG
+433 
-445 AVRLTPE
+445 
-452 TQVALILEG
+452 LE
-461 QKLTPIQQEILKNST
+461 
-476 FTVEVYQESKEIT
+476 
-489 PEYLKKL
+489 
-496 GVDYKFEKEK
+496 
-506 TSNFGSKEEQKVS
+506 
-519 LQKLV
+519 KLV
-524 DSKKIN
+524 DSKKLTQWTKN
-530 QWQKQPEYYFVKGLR
+530 QQYYFVKGLK

-575 LFEGKDVSISEI
+575 LLDGKDVSISEV
-587 RLQKLPENT
+587 RLQQLPENT

-618 NEHLKMGLKEYV
+618 NEHLKNGLKEYV

-671 WNESFERY
+671 WNESFGRY
-679 TNKGEKGFT
+679 INKGEKGFT

-694 YKIKDLNGDFVLD
+694 HKVKDLNGDFVLD
-707 KDGKVKTNIRFIPVK
+707 EDGKVKTNIRFIPVK

-762 NIKIVFVHKE
+762 NIKIVFVDKE

-782 PAKNTIELR
+782 PAKNKIDLR

-863 DLDRVIDKIHN
+863 DLDRVIDKIHS

-913 KISQKAQEVTSEKK
+913 KISQKTQEVMPEKK
-927 FPRQPAMKN
+927 FPTQPAMKN

>member
-28 SRNEYYWDEH
+28 SRNEYYWDKH

-61 IQMIQTLRGVSFREA
+61 IQMVQTLRGVSFREA
-76 INYLDTGNFEEAKVQ
+76 INYLDTGHFEEAKVQ

-105 ETDFDNGR
+105 ETNFDNGR

-118 IRGLSDNTIDFFL
+118 VRGLSDNTIDFFL
-131 KEKALALVNRK
+131 KEQALALVNRK

-149 QVLVFKYFDD
+149 QVLVFKYFDE
-159 NQNIIGGTLQGIVPN
+159 NQNIIGGTLQGIVSN

-246 YLTEHIITDEVRK
+246 YLTEHIITDGVRK
-259 KTLDFSNAVGYMN
+259 KSLDFSNAVGYMN
-272 FIINDTDYFDDNK
+272 FIIKDTDYFDNNK

-319 PQLKNK
+319 PKLENK

-343 KGEINV
+343 KGEINM
-349 EQNTENKT
+349 EQNTGNKT
-357 IEELNAPF
+357 
-365 FNAEILDAYVEE
+365 
-377 VMQYY
+377 
-382 TKDITKAD
+382 
-390 YLFPDG
+390 
-396 RMVSSWEYGLRGSD
+396 R
-410 HRTIRNYF
+410 
-418 DAMEQPQLDI
+418 
-428 LDNHP
+428 
-433 RDFWNLIHNGLG
+433 
-445 AVRLTPE
+445 
-452 TQVALILEG
+452 
-461 QKLTPIQQEILKNST
+461 
-476 FTVEVYQESKEIT
+476 KE
-489 PEYLKKL
+489 
-496 GVDYKFEKEK
+496 F
-506 TSNFGSKEEQKVS
+506 

-524 DSKKIN
+524 DSKKLTQWTKN
-530 QWQKQPEYYFVKGLR
+530 QQYYFVKGLK

-553 GRLRLSKKYPP
+553 GKLRLSKKYPP

-575 LFEGKDVSISEI
+575 LLEGKDVSISEV
-587 RLQKLPENT
+587 RLQQLPENT

-671 WNESFERY
+671 WNESFGRY
-679 TNKGEKGFT
+679 INKGEKGFT

-694 YKIKDLNGDFVLD
+694 HKVKDLNGDFVLD
-707 KDGKVKTNIRFIPVK
+707 EDGKVKTNIRFIPVK

-742 NNVENYVDIYKA
+742 NNVENYVNIYKA

-762 NIKIVFVHKE
+762 NIKIVFVDKE
-772 LMPTAYGSYT
+772 LMPRAYGSYT
-782 PAKNTIELR
+782 PAKNIIELR

-832 AYVTSKYLGLDTSKQ
+832 AYVTSKHLGLDTSKQ

-894 VTKDKFQ
+894 VIKDKFQ

-913 KISQKAQEVTSEKK
+913 KISQKIQEVMPEKK
-927 FPRQPAMKN
+927 FPTQPAMKN

>member
-1 MTLTKEEAK
+1 MALTKEEAK

-61 IQMIQTLRGVSFREA
+61 IQMVQTLRGVSFKEA
-76 INYLDTGNFEEAKVQ
+76 INYLNTGHFEEAIVQ

-105 ETDFDNGR
+105 ETNFDNGR

-118 IRGLSDNTIDFFL
+118 VRGLSDETIDFFL

-149 QVLVFKYFDD
+149 QVLVFKYFDN
-159 NQNIIGGTLQGIVPN
+159 NQNIIGGSLQGIEAN
-174 KDRYEGKGYLKQ
+174 KNRYEGKGYLKQ

-216 MMSYYELNKHNL
+216 MMSYYELNKNNL

-246 YLTEHIITDEVRK
+246 YLTEHIITDEVRR

-272 FIINDTDYFDDNK
+272 FIIKDTDYFDHNK
-285 NTDVI
+285 NIDVI
-290 TLAVDNDS
+290 TLAVDNDN

-319 PQLKNK
+319 PQLENK

-343 KGEINV
+343 KGETNM
-349 EQNTENKT
+349 EQNTGNKT
-357 IEELNAPF
+357 RE
-365 FNAEILDAYVEE
+365 EILE
-377 VMQYY
+377 
-382 TKDITKAD
+382 
-390 YLFPDG
+390 
-396 RMVSSWEYGLRGSD
+396 
-410 HRTIRNYF
+410 
-418 DAMEQPQLDI
+418 
-428 LDNHP
+428 
-433 RDFWNLIHNGLG
+433 
-445 AVRLTPE
+445 
-452 TQVALILEG
+452 
-461 QKLTPIQQEILKNST
+461 
-476 FTVEVYQESKEIT
+476 
-489 PEYLKKL
+489 
-496 GVDYKFEKEK
+496 
-506 TSNFGSKEEQKVS
+506 
-519 LQKLV
+519 KLV
-524 DSKKIN
+524 DSKKLTQWTKN
-530 QWQKQPEYYFVKGLR
+530 QQYYFVKGLK

-553 GRLRLSKKYPP
+553 GELRLSKKYPP

-587 RLQKLPENT
+587 RLQQLPENT

-618 NEHLKMGLKEYV
+618 NEHLKNGLKEYV

-679 TNKGEKGFT
+679 INKGEKGFT

-694 YKIKDLNGDFVLD
+694 YKVKDLNGDFVLD

-762 NIKIVFVHKE
+762 NIKIVFVDKE
-772 LMPTAYGSYT
+772 LMSTAYGSYT

-874 DAKDLINKIDTTLEK
+874 DTKDLINKIDTTLEK

-901 SKIERAIEKQKE
+901 SKIERVIEKQRE
-913 KISQKAQEVTSEKK
+913 KISQKTQEVMPEKK

>member
-38 DSFKINTSKN
+38 DSFKINISKN

-118 IRGLSDNTIDFFL
+118 IRGLSENTIDFFL
-131 KEKALALVNRK
+131 KEKVLALVNRK

-159 NQNIIGGTLQGIVPN
+159 NKSIIGGTLQGIVPN

-246 YLTEHIITDEVRK
+246 YLTEHIITDEARR

-272 FIINDTDYFDDNK
+272 FIIKDTDYFDDNK

-343 KGEINV
+343 KGEINM
-349 EQNTENKT
+349 EQNIGNKAG
-357 IEELNAPF
+357 E
-365 FNAEILDAYVEE
+365 EILE
-377 VMQYY
+377 
-382 TKDITKAD
+382 
-390 YLFPDG
+390 
-396 RMVSSWEYGLRGSD
+396 
-410 HRTIRNYF
+410 
-418 DAMEQPQLDI
+418 
-428 LDNHP
+428 
-433 RDFWNLIHNGLG
+433 
-445 AVRLTPE
+445 
-452 TQVALILEG
+452 
-461 QKLTPIQQEILKNST
+461 
-476 FTVEVYQESKEIT
+476 
-489 PEYLKKL
+489 
-496 GVDYKFEKEK
+496 
-506 TSNFGSKEEQKVS
+506 
-519 LQKLV
+519 KLV
-524 DSKKIN
+524 DSKKLTQWTKN
-530 QWQKQPEYYFVKGLR
+530 QQYYFVKGLK

-553 GRLRLSKKYPP
+553 GELRLSKKYPP

-575 LFEGKDVSISEI
+575 LLEGKDVSISEI
-587 RLQKLPENT
+587 RLQQLPENT

-679 TNKGEKGFT
+679 INKGEKGFT

-694 YKIKDLNGDFVLD
+694 YKVKDLNGDFVLD

-762 NIKIVFVHKE
+762 NIKIVFVDKE
-772 LMPTAYGSYT
+772 LMPRAYGSYT

-832 AYVTSKYLGLDTSKQ
+832 AYVTSKHLGLDTSKQ

-863 DLDRVIDKIHN
+863 DLDRVIDKIHS

-894 VTKDKFQ
+894 ITRDKFQ

-913 KISQKAQEVTSEKK
+913 KISQKTQEVMPEKK
-927 FPRQPAMKN
+927 FPTQPAMKN

>member
-61 IQMIQTLRGVSFREA
+61 IQMVQTLRGVSFREA
-76 INYLDTGNFEEAKVQ
+76 INYLDTGHFEEAKVQ

-118 IRGLSDNTIDFFL
+118 VRGLSENTIDFFL
-131 KEKALALVNRK
+131 KEKVLALVNRK
-142 YQDGYSE
+142 YKDGYSE

-159 NQNIIGGTLQGIVPN
+159 NKSIIGGTLQGIVPN

-205 DRLIFFEAPID
+205 NRLIFFEAPID

-246 YLTEHIITDEVRK
+246 YLTEHIITDEARR
-259 KTLDFSNAVGYMN
+259 KTLDFSNAVDYMN
-272 FIINDTDYFDDNK
+272 FIIKDTDYFDHNK

-338 KLEKS
+338 KLEKR
-343 KGEINV
+343 KGEINM
-349 EQNTENKT
+349 EQNTGNKT
-357 IEELNAPF
+357 REEF
-365 FNAEILDAYVEE
+365 
-377 VMQYY
+377 
-382 TKDITKAD
+382 
-390 YLFPDG
+390 
-396 RMVSSWEYGLRGSD
+396 
-410 HRTIRNYF
+410 
-418 DAMEQPQLDI
+418 
-428 LDNHP
+428 
-433 RDFWNLIHNGLG
+433 
-445 AVRLTPE
+445 
-452 TQVALILEG
+452 LE
-461 QKLTPIQQEILKNST
+461 
-476 FTVEVYQESKEIT
+476 
-489 PEYLKKL
+489 
-496 GVDYKFEKEK
+496 
-506 TSNFGSKEEQKVS
+506 
-519 LQKLV
+519 KLV
-524 DSKKIN
+524 DSKKLTQWTKN
-530 QWQKQPEYYFVKGLR
+530 QQYYFVKGLK

-553 GRLRLSKKYPP
+553 GKLRLSKKYPP

-575 LFEGKDVSISEI
+575 LLEGKDVSISEI
-587 RLQKLPENT
+587 RLQQLPDNT
-596 PKEEKEKIIIENL
+596 SKEEKEKIIIENL
-609 AYGNDAKGL
+609 AYGNDVKGL

-679 TNKGEKGFT
+679 INKGEKGFT

-694 YKIKDLNGDFVLD
+694 YKVKDLNGDFVLD
-707 KDGKVKTNIRFIPVK
+707 EDGKVKTNIRFIPVK

-762 NIKIVFVHKE
+762 NIKIVFVDKE
-772 LMPTAYGSYT
+772 LMPRAYGSYT

-832 AYVTSKYLGLDTSKQ
+832 AYVTSKHLGLDTSKQ

-863 DLDRVIDKIHN
+863 DLDRVIDKIHS

-894 VTKDKFQ
+894 ITRDKFQ

-913 KISQKAQEVTSEKK
+913 KISQKTQEVTSEKK
-927 FPRQPAMKN
+927 FPTQRAMKN

>member
-61 IQMIQTLRGVSFREA
+61 IQMVQTLRGVSFKEA
-76 INYLDTGNFEEAKVQ
+76 INYLDTGHFEEAKVQ

-118 IRGLSDNTIDFFL
+118 VRGLSENTIDFFL
-131 KEKALALVNRK
+131 KEQALALVNRK

-246 YLTEHIITDEVRK
+246 YLTEHIITDEARR

-272 FIINDTDYFDDNK
+272 FIIKDTEYFDHNK

-338 KLEKS
+338 KLEKR
-343 KGEINV
+343 KGEINM
-349 EQNTENKT
+349 EQNTGNKT
-357 IEELNAPF
+357 REEF
-365 FNAEILDAYVEE
+365 
-377 VMQYY
+377 
-382 TKDITKAD
+382 
-390 YLFPDG
+390 
-396 RMVSSWEYGLRGSD
+396 
-410 HRTIRNYF
+410 
-418 DAMEQPQLDI
+418 
-428 LDNHP
+428 
-433 RDFWNLIHNGLG
+433 
-445 AVRLTPE
+445 
-452 TQVALILEG
+452 LE
-461 QKLTPIQQEILKNST
+461 
-476 FTVEVYQESKEIT
+476 
-489 PEYLKKL
+489 
-496 GVDYKFEKEK
+496 
-506 TSNFGSKEEQKVS
+506 
-519 LQKLV
+519 KLV
-524 DSKKIN
+524 DSKKLTQWTKN
-530 QWQKQPEYYFVKGLR
+530 QQYYFVKGLK

-553 GRLRLSKKYPP
+553 GKLRLSKKYPP

-575 LFEGKDVSISEI
+575 LLEGKDVSISEI
-587 RLQKLPENT
+587 RLQQLPDNT
-596 PKEEKEKIIIENL
+596 SKEEKEKIIIENL
-609 AYGNDAKGL
+609 AYGNDVKGL

-679 TNKGEKGFT
+679 INKGEKGFT

-694 YKIKDLNGDFVLD
+694 YKVKDLNGDFVLD

-762 NIKIVFVHKE
+762 NIKIVFVDKE
-772 LMPTAYGSYT
+772 LMPRAYGSYT

-832 AYVTSKYLGLDTSKQ
+832 AYITSKHLGLDTSKQ

-901 SKIERAIEKQKE
+901 SKIERAIDKQRE

-927 FPRQPAMKN
+927 FPTQRAMKN

>member
-61 IQMIQTLRGVSFREA
+61 IQMVQTLRGVSFREA
-76 INYLDTGNFEEAKVQ
+76 INYLDTGHFEEAKVQ

-118 IRGLSDNTIDFFL
+118 VRGLSENTIDFFL
-131 KEKALALVNRK
+131 KEQALALVNRK

-149 QVLVFKYFDD
+149 QVLVFKYFD
-159 NQNIIGGTLQGIVPN
+159 NNRNIIGGSLQGIEAN
-174 KDRYEGKGYLKQ
+174 KNRYEGKGYLKQ

-216 MMSYYELNKHNL
+216 MMSYYELNKNNL

-246 YLTEHIITDEVRK
+246 YLTEHIITDEARR

-272 FIINDTDYFDDNK
+272 FIIKDTDYFDGNK
-285 NTDVI
+285 NADVI

-319 PQLKNK
+319 PQLENK
-325 EKTDWNEVLIVQK
+325 EKTDWNELLIVQK

-343 KGEINV
+343 KGEPNM
-349 EQNTENKT
+349 EQNTGNKT
-357 IEELNAPF
+357 RE
-365 FNAEILDAYVEE
+365 EILE
-377 VMQYY
+377 
-382 TKDITKAD
+382 
-390 YLFPDG
+390 
-396 RMVSSWEYGLRGSD
+396 
-410 HRTIRNYF
+410 
-418 DAMEQPQLDI
+418 
-428 LDNHP
+428 
-433 RDFWNLIHNGLG
+433 
-445 AVRLTPE
+445 
-452 TQVALILEG
+452 
-461 QKLTPIQQEILKNST
+461 
-476 FTVEVYQESKEIT
+476 
-489 PEYLKKL
+489 
-496 GVDYKFEKEK
+496 
-506 TSNFGSKEEQKVS
+506 
-519 LQKLV
+519 KLV
-524 DSKKIN
+524 DSKKLTQWTKN
-530 QWQKQPEYYFVKGLR
+530 QQYYFVKGLK

-553 GRLRLSKKYPP
+553 GKLRLSKKYPP

-575 LFEGKDVSISEI
+575 LLEGKDVSISEV
-587 RLQKLPENT
+587 RLQQLPENT

-671 WNESFERY
+671 WNESFGRY
-679 TNKGEKGFT
+679 INKGEKGFT

-694 YKIKDLNGDFVLD
+694 HKVKDLNGDFVLD
-707 KDGKVKTNIRFIPVK
+707 EDGKVKTNIRFIPVK

-742 NNVENYVDIYKA
+742 NNVENYVNIYKA

-762 NIKIVFVHKE
+762 NIKIVFVDKE
-772 LMPTAYGSYT
+772 LMPRAYGSYT

-832 AYVTSKYLGLDTSKQ
+832 AYVTSKHLGLDTSKQ

-901 SKIERAIEKQKE
+901 SKIERAIDKQRE
-913 KISQKAQEVTSEKK
+913 KISQKTQEVMPEKK
-927 FPRQPAMKN
+927 FPTQPAMKN

>member
-61 IQMIQTLRGVSFREA
+61 IQMVQTLRGVSFREA
-76 INYLDTGNFEEAKVQ
+76 INYLDTGHFEEAKVQ

-118 IRGLSDNTIDFFL
+118 VRGLSDETIDFFL

-142 YQDGYSE
+142 YKDGYSE

-205 DRLIFFEAPID
+205 NRLIFFEAPID

-246 YLTEHIITDEVRK
+246 YLIEHIITDEARR
-259 KTLDFSNAVGYMN
+259 KTLDFSNAVDYMN
-272 FIINDTDYFDDNK
+272 FIIKDTDYFDHNK

-338 KLEKS
+338 KLEKR
-343 KGEINV
+343 KGEINM
-349 EQNTENKT
+349 EQNTGNKT
-357 IEELNAPF
+357 REEF
-365 FNAEILDAYVEE
+365 
-377 VMQYY
+377 
-382 TKDITKAD
+382 
-390 YLFPDG
+390 
-396 RMVSSWEYGLRGSD
+396 
-410 HRTIRNYF
+410 
-418 DAMEQPQLDI
+418 
-428 LDNHP
+428 
-433 RDFWNLIHNGLG
+433 
-445 AVRLTPE
+445 
-452 TQVALILEG
+452 
-461 QKLTPIQQEILKNST
+461 LK
-476 FTVEVYQESKEIT
+476 
-489 PEYLKKL
+489 
-496 GVDYKFEKEK
+496 
-506 TSNFGSKEEQKVS
+506 
-519 LQKLV
+519 KLV
-524 DSKKIN
+524 DSKKLTQWTKN
-530 QWQKQPEYYFVKGLR
+530 QQYYFVKGLK

-553 GRLRLSKKYPP
+553 GKLRLSKKYPP

-575 LFEGKDVSISEI
+575 LLEGKDVSISEI
-587 RLQKLPENT
+587 RLQQLPDNT
-596 PKEEKEKIIIENL
+596 SKEEKEKIIIENL
-609 AYGNDAKGL
+609 AYGNDVKGL

-679 TNKGEKGFT
+679 INKGEKGFT

-694 YKIKDLNGDFVLD
+694 YKVKDLNGDFVLD

-762 NIKIVFVHKE
+762 NIKIVFVDKE
-772 LMPTAYGSYT
+772 LMPRAYGSYT

-810 KYQSKIITTEEYAL
+810 KYQSKIIITEEYAL

-832 AYVTSKYLGLDTSKQ
+832 AYVTSKHLGLDTSKQ

-863 DLDRVIDKIHN
+863 DLDRVIDKIHS

-894 VTKDKFQ
+894 ITRDKFQ

-913 KISQKAQEVTSEKK
+913 KISQKTQEVTSEKK
-927 FPRQPAMKN
+927 FPTQRAMKD

>member
-61 IQMIQTLRGVSFREA
+61 IQMVQTLRGVSFREA
-76 INYLDTGNFEEAKVQ
+76 INYLNTGHFEEAKVQ

-105 ETDFDNGR
+105 ETNFDNGR

-118 IRGLSDNTIDFFL
+118 VRGLSDNTIDFFL
-131 KEKALALVNRK
+131 KEQALALVNRK
-142 YQDGYSE
+142 YQDRYSE

-159 NQNIIGGTLQGIVPN
+159 NKNIIGGTLQGIVPN

-246 YLTEHIITDEVRK
+246 YLTEHIITDEARR

-272 FIINDTDYFDDNK
+272 FIIKDTDYFDHNK

-319 PQLKNK
+319 PQLENK
-325 EKTDWNEVLIVQK
+325 EKTDWNEVLIVKK

-343 KGEINV
+343 KGETNM
-349 EQNTENKT
+349 EQNIGNKT
-357 IEELNAPF
+357 RE
-365 FNAEILDAYVEE
+365 EILE
-377 VMQYY
+377 
-382 TKDITKAD
+382 
-390 YLFPDG
+390 
-396 RMVSSWEYGLRGSD
+396 
-410 HRTIRNYF
+410 
-418 DAMEQPQLDI
+418 
-428 LDNHP
+428 
-433 RDFWNLIHNGLG
+433 
-445 AVRLTPE
+445 
-452 TQVALILEG
+452 
-461 QKLTPIQQEILKNST
+461 
-476 FTVEVYQESKEIT
+476 
-489 PEYLKKL
+489 
-496 GVDYKFEKEK
+496 
-506 TSNFGSKEEQKVS
+506 
-519 LQKLV
+519 KLV
-524 DSKKIN
+524 DSKKLTQWTKN
-530 QWQKQPEYYFVKGLR
+530 QQYYFVKGLR

-553 GRLRLSKKYPP
+553 GKLRLSKKYPP
-564 KNDNEKQYIKD
+564 KNDNEKQYIKS
-575 LFEGKDVSISEI
+575 LLEGKDVSISEI
-587 RLQKLPENT
+587 RLQQLPENT

-671 WNESFERY
+671 WNESFGRY
-679 TNKGEKGFT
+679 INKGEKGFT

-694 YKIKDLNGDFVLD
+694 HKVKDLNGDFVLD
-707 KDGKVKTNIRFIPVK
+707 EDGKVKTNIRFIPVK

-742 NNVENYVDIYKA
+742 NNVENYVNIYKA

-762 NIKIVFVHKE
+762 NIKIVFVDKE
-772 LMPTAYGSYT
+772 LMPRAYGSYT

-863 DLDRVIDKIHN
+863 DLDRVIDKIHS

-901 SKIERAIEKQKE
+901 SKIERAIDKQRE
-913 KISQKAQEVTSEKK
+913 RISQKVQEATSEKK
-927 FPRQPAMKN
+927 FPTQRAMKN